1 MAKNIF
7 TPELLEQHFTKNEWK
22 KGTRIYQADGIK
34 TCALDGEIIRGVVF
48 SERSNQSTYLTRLVL
63 NIKHDG
69 IASYCDCYV
78 GRDCKHGAA
87 LAQCFIH
94 EHFDRNSIATPERV
108 IDRWLS
114 HFQAQPSR
122 YQPNPQQKSLLYFL
136 KPNGFNEDDY
146 YTLAIKSTRAKKS
159 GGWSSSLGSE
169 YSTSSLIN
177 SAYATNEDV
186 AVITEVMRTNQF
198 GDDIKYFDLFAQIIK
213 TNRCF
218 WDAKFNLDQA
228 ITLSEP
234 IEAEWQWLALDNN
247 LHTLKLV
254 FNEPSSSI
262 QIIKAQPLCFYDEE
276 KNCFGQINTN
286 TRCDFEADLLNSPIF
301 EEDRLPWVMNKLS
314 MSLGDAVQRLPKPK
328 TQFSQDLT
336 KPEVHLYFSTPLEK
350 NPQTGNVRVNFSYQ
364 GNLVNPHN
372 ESVTIT
378 PKRLTDSENDSEG
391 ENDSSSEISS
401 EASIEASNEGK
412 IYRDLAFEQAV
423 IDKLTRL
430 KFSLVPIPKRYA
442 FINAEYL
449 NKDASL
455 ADKTP
460 KFSMMLQ
467 GRYAWHQFLDQEIPL
482 LKDLG
487 WHISFADA
495 FYFKSLATDSIF
507 DAEVIETDDH
517 DFFSLGLN
525 LTIDGKKMPAFPIL
539 LGAIE
544 QLPRSALLDRDKVDR
559 DKIDGEKVAHE
570 NVDQDGLVI
579 EKEPLI
585 SPDTPI
591 YVDLDNGEFVALRYQ
606 SVQPILK
613 QFIELFMPN
622 ALNKD
627 GTMELS
633 RFQGHQTLSMLDDQ
647 GMITA
652 GASRLRE
659 LADKLKNFQKITA
672 VTLPTGLNAT
682 LRTYQHQGLN
692 WLQFLREYQLNGILA
707 DDMGLGKTI
716 QTLAHLL
723 IEKQQGRLTKPVL
736 IVAPTSVIFN
746 WANEIEK
753 FTPELS
759 YQVLHGTKRY
769 QHFGCLQRL
778 EGSEGVKKP
787 VDLIITSY
795 ALLTKD
801 LDLYCQHKFYYL
813 ILDEAHYI
821 KNPKTKLY
829 QAFQSLRAQH
839 KLCLT
844 GTPMENHLGEFW
856 AQFNFLLP
864 GFLGGQR
871 QFTKIFRNP
880 IEKHG
885 DQERKQLLN
894 QRIKP
899 FILRRTKD
907 KIATELPPK
916 TIIIQTLRIEG
927 KQAELY
933 ESVRLAMDSRLKDII
948 AEKGLKRSQIEV
960 LDALLKLR
968 QVCNHPKLLSLE
980 GAKKVNKS
988 AKLDYLMETLPEQI
1002 DEGRR
1007 ILIFSQFTS
1016 MLALIEEELVAADIG
1031 FVKLTGATTK
1041 RQEVVDKFQRGDVPV
1056 FLISL
1061 RAGGV
1066 GLNLTAADTVI
1077 HFDPWWNPAVE
1088 NQATDRAYRIGQD
1101 KPVFVYKYIIENSI
1115 EEKIL
1120 KIQQNKAELAKA
1132 LLSEEVSDKKLSLTD
1147 DILGALLAPLD

>member
-1 MAKNIF
+1 MTKNTF
-7 TPELLEQHFTKNEWK
+7 TPELLEKHFSKNEWK
-22 KGTRIYQADGIK
+22 KGTRIFQDKGVN
-34 TCALDGEIIRGVVF
+34 TCALDGGIIRGVVL
-48 SERSNQSTYLTRLVL
+48 SERSRQSSYLTRLVL

-69 IASYCDCYV
+69 MASYCDCYV
-78 GRDCKHGAA
+78 GRNCKHAAA
-87 LAQCFIH
+87 LAQHFIN
-94 EHFDRNSIATPERV
+94 EHFDHNSIASSEKTV
-108 IDRWLS
+108 DKWLS
-114 HFQAQPSR
+114 RFQAQPSR
-122 YQPNPQQKSLLYFL
+122 YQPNIQQKSLLYFL
-136 KPNGFNEDDY
+136 KPNSYVDGDY
-146 YTLAIKSTRAKKS
+146 FTLTIKSTKPKKS
-159 GGWSSSLGSE
+159 GGWSSTLGSE
-169 YSTSSLIN
+169 HSPSSLIN
-177 SAYATNEDV
+177 SAYATSDDV
-186 AVITEVMRTNQF
+186 LIITELMRTNQY
-198 GDDIKYFDLFAQIIK
+198 GDNIKYFDLFERIIK
-213 TNRCF
+213 SNRCF
-218 WDAKFNLDQA
+218 WHNNYNLNDA
-228 ITLSEP
+228 ITLGEP
-234 IEAEWQWLALDNN
+234 IEAQWQWIALGNH
-247 LHTLKLV
+247 LHKLQLILP
-254 FNEPSSSI
+254 EPSSSI
-262 QIIKAQPLCFYDEE
+262 HIIKAQPLCYYDEE
-276 KNCFGQINTN
+276 QNSFGKLNTN
-286 TRCDFEADLLNSPIF
+286 TQCDFEADLLNSPIF
-301 EEDRLPWVMNKLS
+301 EEDKLPWIMNKLS
-314 MSLGDAVQRLPKPK
+314 MSLGDAVKRLPKPK
-328 TQFSQDLT
+328 TEFSQTLST
-336 KPEVHLYFSTPLEK
+336 PEVHLHFSTSLEK
-350 NPQTGNVRVNFSYQ
+350 DPQSGYVKVNFSYQ

-372 ESVTIT
+372 DSVTIT
-378 PKRLTDSENDSEG
+378 PKTLDDDGNT
-391 ENDSSSEISS
+391 I
-401 EASIEASNEGK
+401 K
-412 IYRDLAFEQAV
+412 IYRDLAFEQTV
-423 IDKLTRL
+423 IDKLMTL
-430 KFSLVPIPKRYA
+430 KFSPQPKAKRYT
-442 FINAEYL
+442 FTNEDYL
-449 NKDASL
+449 NKNKD
-455 ADKTP
+455 P
-460 KFSMMLQ
+460 KYSMLLQ
-467 GRYAWHQFLDQEIPL
+467 GRYLWHHFLDQELPL
-482 LKDLG
+482 LNDLG
-487 WHISFADA
+487 WHISFADN
-495 FYFKSLATDSIF
+495 FYYKALATNSVF
-507 DAEVIETDDH
+507 DAEIIETDDH

-544 QLPRSALLDRDKVDR
+544 QLPKAVLLDR
-559 DKIDGEKVAHE
+559 
-570 NVDQDGLVI
+570 
-579 EKEPLI
+579 EKETQIPADL
-585 SPDTPI
+585 PI
-591 YVDLDNGEFVALRYQ
+591 YVDLDKGNFVALRYQ

-622 ALNKD
+622 ALTKD

-647 GMITA
+647 GMVAT
-652 GASRLRE
+652 GTSKLRT
-659 LADKLKNFQKITA
+659 LANKLKNFQQ
-672 VTLPTGLNAT
+672 VTTVAIPEGLKAT

-723 IEKQQGRLTKPVL
+723 IEKQQGRLNKPVL

-753 FTPELS
+753 FTPQLS
-759 YQVLHGTKRY
+759 YQVLHGSKRKE
-769 QHFGCLQRL
+769 HFDCL
-778 EGSEGVKKP
+778 EGANGIERQ
-787 VDLIITSY
+787 VDIIITSY
-795 ALLTKD
+795 ALIAKD
-801 LDLYCQHKFYYL
+801 LPHYCEQQFYYL

-821 KNPKTKLY
+821 KNTKTKLY
-829 QAFQSLRAQH
+829 QAFMALKAQH

-871 QFTKIFRNP
+871 QFSKLFRTP

-916 TIIIQTLRIEG
+916 TEIIQTLRIEG
-927 KQAELY
+927 QQAELY

-948 AEKGLKRSQIEV
+948 ADKGLKRSQIEV

-968 QVCNHPKLLSLE
+968 QVCNHPKLLSLD
-980 GAKKVNKS
+980 GAKKVNQS

-1002 DEGRR
+1002 DEGRK

-1016 MLALIEEELVAADIG
+1016 MLSLIEEALIADNIG
-1031 FVKLTGATTK
+1031 YVKLTGSTTN
-1041 RQEVVDKFQRGDVPV
+1041 RQEVVDKFQQGEVPV

-1115 EEKIL
+1115 EEKIQ

-1132 LLSEEVSDKKLSLTD
+1132 LLSEEVSDNKLSLTD
-1147 DILGALLAPLD
+1147 DILDSLLAPLS

>member
-1 MAKNIF
+1 MANNTF
-7 TPELLEQHFTKNEWK
+7 TPQLLEKHFTTNEWK
-22 KGTRIYQADGIK
+22 KGVRIFNAKGIK
-34 TCALDGEIIRGVVF
+34 TCALDGDTIRGVVF
-48 SERSNQSTYLTRLVL
+48 SERSRQTSYLTRLVSDSKNN
-63 NIKHDG
+63 NIS
-69 IASYCDCYV
+69 SYCDCYI

-87 LAQCFIH
+87 LAKYYIEQ
-94 EHFDRNSIATPERV
+94 HFDYKSIATSEKI
-108 IDRWLS
+108 IDKWLS
-114 HFQAQPSR
+114 NFQAQPSR
-122 YQPNPQQKSLLYFL
+122 YPTNSQQKSLLYFL
-136 KPNGFNEDDY
+136 KPNSYNEDDF
-146 YTLAIKSTRAKKS
+146 YTLLIKSTRPKKS
-159 GGWSSSLGSE
+159 GGWSSTLGGE
-169 YSTSSLIN
+169 YSTNALIN
-177 SAYATNEDV
+177 SAYANNDDV
-186 AVITEVMRTNQF
+186 AVITELIRTNQF
-198 GDDIKYFDLFAQIIK
+198 GDTVKYFDLFERIIN

-218 WDAKFNLDQA
+218 WHSDYNLD
-228 ITLSEP
+228 EP
-234 IEAEWQWLALDNN
+234 LQLGEPLAAQWQWIALDNQ

-254 FNEPSSSI
+254 FDKPSSSI
-262 QIIKAQPLCFYDEE
+262 QIIKAQPLCYYDSD
-276 KNCFGQINTN
+276 NNTFGKINTN
-286 TRCDFEADLLNSPIF
+286 TQCEFEADLLNSPIF
-301 EEDRLPWVMNKLS
+301 EEDKLPWVLNKLS
-314 MSLGDAVQRLPKPK
+314 MSLGEAVQRLPKPK
-328 TQFSQDLT
+328 TKFSQELS
-336 KPEVHLYFSTPLEK
+336 KPDVYLHFSTPSK
-350 NPQTGNVRVNFSYQ
+350 SSPKTGYVHVNFSYQ
-364 GNLVNPHN
+364 GTLVNPHN
-372 ESVTIT
+372 ENATIT
-378 PKRLTDSENDSEG
+378 ISTPANTSGKNSVIEHEADIATNNDDHEV
-391 ENDSSSEISS
+391 EELQEI
-401 EASIEASNEGK
+401 K
-412 IYRDLAFEQAV
+412 LYRDLAFEQSV
-423 IDKLTRL
+423 IDKLSAL
-430 KFSLVPIPKRYA
+430 NFIAQPKA
-442 FINAEYL
+442 KQFTFTNQDYL
-449 NKDASL
+449 NKNRV
-455 ADKTP
+455 P
-460 KFSMMLQ
+460 KFSMLMEAP
-467 GRYAWHQFLDQEIPL
+467 YYWHPFLHKELPL
-482 LKDLG
+482 LQALN
-487 WHISFADA
+487 WHITFADN
-495 FYFKSLATDSIF
+495 FYYKALSTDSVF
-507 DAEVIETDDH
+507 DAQVIETDDH

-539 LGAIE
+539 LSAIE
-544 QLPRSALLDRDKVDR
+544 QLPRSVLIDR
-559 DKIDGEKVAHE
+559 
-570 NVDQDGLVI
+570 
-579 EKEPLI
+579 EKEKLI
-585 SPDTPI
+585 SPDAPI

-622 ALNKD
+622 PLNDD

-647 GMITA
+647 GLIATGTA
-652 GASRLRE
+652 KLRA
-659 LADKLKNFQKITA
+659 LADKLKDFQQVTTVA
-672 VTLPTGLNAT
+672 VPDGLNAT
-682 LRTYQHQGLN
+682 LRSYQQQGLN

-716 QTLAHLL
+716 QALAHLL
-723 IEKQQGRLTKPVL
+723 IEKQAGRLTKPVL

-759 YQVLHGTKRY
+759 YQVLHGTKRH
-769 QHFGCLQRL
+769 QNFGCL
-778 EGSEGVKKP
+778 ESIDNSEQSDNAESTP
-787 VDLIITSY
+787 AVDIIITSY
-795 ALLTKD
+795 ALITKD
-801 LDLYCQHKFYYL
+801 LELYQEQKFYYL

-821 KNPKTKLY
+821 KNTKTKLY
-829 QAFQSLRAQH
+829 QAFMLLKAQH

-871 QFTKIFRNP
+871 QFTKLFRNP

-885 DQERKQLLN
+885 ELERKQLLN

-916 TIIIQTLRIEG
+916 TEIIQTLRIEG
-927 KQAELY
+927 QQAELY
-933 ESVRLAMDSRLKDII
+933 ESVRLAMDGRLKDII
-948 AEKGLKRSQIEV
+948 ADKGLKRSQIEV

-980 GAKKVNKS
+980 GAKKVNQS

-1002 DEGRR
+1002 EEGRK

-1016 MLALIEEELVAADIG
+1016 MLALIEDELVNAGIN

-1041 RQEVVDKFQRGDVPV
+1041 RQEVVDQFQNGDVPV

-1115 EEKIL
+1115 EEKIQ

-1132 LLSEEVSDKKLSLTD
+1132 LLSEEVSDNKLSLTD
-1147 DILGALLAPLD
+1147 DILESLLAPLG

>member
-1 MAKNIF
+1 
-7 TPELLEQHFTKNEWK
+7 TEL
-22 KGTRIYQADGIK
+22 I
-34 TCALDGEIIRGVVF
+34 
-48 SERSNQSTYLTRLVL
+48 
-63 NIKHDG
+63 
-69 IASYCDCYV
+69 
-78 GRDCKHGAA
+78 
-87 LAQCFIH
+87 
-94 EHFDRNSIATPERV
+94 
-108 IDRWLS
+108 
-114 HFQAQPSR
+114 
-122 YQPNPQQKSLLYFL
+122 
-136 KPNGFNEDDY
+136 
-146 YTLAIKSTRAKKS
+146 
-159 GGWSSSLGSE
+159 
-169 YSTSSLIN
+169 
-177 SAYATNEDV
+177 
-186 AVITEVMRTNQF
+186 RTNQY
-198 GDDIKYFDLFAQIIK
+198 GDNIKYFDLFERIIK

-218 WDAKFNLDQA
+218 WQTSYDLNEA
-228 ITLSEP
+228 ITLGDP
-234 IEAEWQWLALDNN
+234 IEAQWQWLALDNK

-254 FNEPSSSI
+254 FMEPSTNI
-262 QIIKAQPLCFYDEE
+262 LIIKAQPLCYYDE
-276 KNCFGQINTN
+276 KNNCFGKINTN
-286 TRCDFEADLLNSPIF
+286 TQCNFEADLLNSPIF
-301 EEDRLPWVMNKLS
+301 EEDKLPWVMNKLS

-328 TQFSQDLT
+328 TEYSQELT
-336 KPEVHLYFSTPLEK
+336 KPEVHLHFSTPREAD
-350 NPQTGNVRVNFSYQ
+350 PQSGFVKVNFSYQ

-372 ESVTIT
+372 ESVTVT
-378 PKRLTDSENDSEG
+378 PKNLSENDN
-391 ENDSSSEISS
+391 ENETDK
-401 EASIEASNEGK
+401 K
-412 IYRDLAFEQAV
+412 IKLYRDLTFEQAV
-423 IDKLTRL
+423 IDKLTTL
-430 KFSLVPIPKRYA
+430 KFTVQPKAKRYT
-442 FINAEYL
+442 FTNEDYL
-449 NKDASL
+449 NK
-455 ADKTP
+455 DKTP
-460 KFSMMLQ
+460 KFSMLMQ
-467 GRYAWHQFLDQEIPL
+467 GRYLWHHFLHQEVQPL
-482 LKDLG
+482 KNLG
-487 WHISFADA
+487 WHITFTDD
-495 FYFKSLATDSIF
+495 FYYKALATDSVF
-507 DAEVIETDDH
+507 DAEVIQTDDH

-544 QLPRSALLDRDKVDR
+544 QLPKSALLDR
-559 DKIDGEKVAHE
+559 
-570 NVDQDGLVI
+570 
-579 EKEPLI
+579 EKEKLI
-585 SPDTPI
+585 APDSPI
-591 YVDLDNGEFVALRYQ
+591 YVDLENGDFVALRYQ

-622 ALNKD
+622 ALNKN

-647 GMITA
+647 GMIAT
-652 GASRLRE
+652 GTSKLRS
-659 LADKLKNFQKITA
+659 LADKLRDFQQ
-672 VTLPTGLNAT
+672 VTTVPVPEGLNAT

-753 FTPELS
+753 FTPQLS
-759 YQVLHGTKRY
+759 YRVLHGSKRQ
-769 QHFGCLQRL
+769 QHFDCF
-778 EGSEGVKKP
+778 EGHENQ
-787 VDLIITSY
+787 VDIIITSY
-795 ALLTKD
+795 ALITKD
-801 LDLYCQHKFYYL
+801 LALYSQQKFYYL
-813 ILDEAHYI
+813 VLDEAHYI
-821 KNPKTKLY
+821 KNTKTKLY
-829 QAFQSLRAQH
+829 QAFLTLKAQH

-871 QFTKIFRNP
+871 QFTKLFRTP

-885 DQERKQLLN
+885 EQERKQLLN

-916 TIIIQTLRIEG
+916 TEIIQKLRIEG
-927 KQAELY
+927 QQAELY

-948 AEKGLKRSQIEV
+948 ADKGLKRSQIEV

-980 GAKKVNKS
+980 GAKKVNQS

-1002 DEGRR
+1002 AEGRK

-1016 MLALIEEELVAADIG
+1016 MLALIEDELVAEGID
-1031 FVKLTGATTK
+1031 FVKLTGSTTN
-1041 RQEVVDKFQRGDVPV
+1041 RQAVVDKFQEGEVPV

-1115 EEKIL
+1115 EEKIQ

-1132 LLSEEVSDKKLSLTD
+1132 LLSEEVSDNKLSLTD
-1147 DILGALLAPLD
+1147 DILGSLLAPLS

>member
-1 MAKNIF
+1 MAKNTF
-7 TPELLEQHFTKNEWK
+7 TPELLERHFTKNEWK
-22 KGTRIYQADGIK
+22 KGARIYQADGIK

-48 SERSNQSTYLTRLVL
+48 SERSKQSSYLTRIVL
-63 NIKHDG
+63 NIKNDG

-108 IDRWLS
+108 IDKWLS

-136 KPNGFNEDDY
+136 KPNSFNEDDY
-146 YTLAIKSTRAKKS
+146 FTLAIKSTRAKKS

-169 YSTSSLIN
+169 YAVNTLIN

-186 AVITEVMRTNQF
+186 AIITELMRTNQF

-218 WDAKFNLDQA
+218 WHTHFSLDQA
-228 ITLSEP
+228 ITLSKP
-234 IEAEWQWLALDNN
+234 IEAQWQWIALDNN
-247 LHTLKLV
+247 LHTLQLV

-276 KNCFGQINTN
+276 KNCFGKINTN

-301 EEDRLPWVMNKLS
+301 EEDKLPWILNKLS

-350 NPQTGNVRVNFSYQ
+350 KPQTGNVRVNFSYQ

-372 ESVTIT
+372 ESVTVI
-378 PKRLTDSENDSEG
+378 PASLTNSEDKNEHTSER
-391 ENDSSSEISS
+391 SSEV
-401 EASIEASNEGK
+401 K

-430 KFSLVPIPKRYA
+430 KFSPVPIPKRYD

-449 NKDASL
+449 NKDAL
-455 ADKTP
+455 LTDKTP
-460 KFSMMLQ
+460 KFSMLLQ

-487 WHISFADA
+487 WHISFAEA
-495 FYFKSLATDSIF
+495 FYYKSLTTDSIF

-544 QLPRSALLDRDKVDR
+544 QLPRSVLLERGKVDLETVNR
-559 DKIDGEKVAHE
+559 DEVDHE
-570 NVDQDGLVI
+570 DINHEEGVN

-585 SPDTPI
+585 APDTPI

-633 RFQGHQTLSMLDDQ
+633 RYQGHQTLSMLDDQ
-647 GMITA
+647 GVIAT
-652 GASRLRE
+652 GTSKLRA
-659 LADKLKNFQKITA
+659 LADKLRDFQQ
-672 VTLPTGLNAT
+672 VTTVALPTGLNAT
-682 LRTYQHQGLN
+682 LRAYQHQGLN

-753 FTPELS
+753 FTPQLS
-759 YQVLHGTKRY
+759 YQVLHGSKRH
-769 QHFGCLQRL
+769 QHFGCLER
-778 EGSEGVKKP
+778 EEKVDDNISGDNS

-795 ALLTKD
+795 ALITKD
-801 LDLYCQHKFYYL
+801 LDLYSQQKFYYL

-829 QAFQSLRAQH
+829 QAFLSLKAQH

-871 QFTKIFRNP
+871 QFAKLFRTP

-885 DQERKQLLN
+885 EQERKHLLN

-927 KQAELY
+927 QQAELY
-933 ESVRLAMDSRLKDII
+933 ESVRLAMDSRLKGII
-948 AEKGLKRSQIEV
+948 ADKGLKRSQIEV

-968 QVCNHPKLLSLE
+968 QVCNHPKLLSLK

-988 AKLDYLMETLPEQI
+988 AKIDYLMETLPEQI

-1066 GLNLTAADTVI
+1066 GLNLTTADTVI

-1088 NQATDRAYRIGQD
+1088 NQATDRAYRIGQN

-1147 DILGALLAPLD
+1147 DILGSLLAPLS

>member
-1 MAKNIF
+1 MAKNTF
-7 TPELLEQHFTKNEWK
+7 TPDLLEQHFTKNEWQ
-22 KGTRIYQADGIK
+22 KGTRIFNDNGIK
-34 TCALDGEIIRGVVF
+34 TCALDGETIRGVVF
-48 SERSNQSTYLTRLVL
+48 SERTNQSSYLTRLVFDS
-63 NIKHDG
+63 NQGD

-87 LAQCFIH
+87 LAQYFIH
-94 EHFDRNSIATPERV
+94 EEFDQNSIATSEKV
-108 IDRWLS
+108 IDKWLS
-114 HFQAQPSR
+114 RFQAQPSR
-122 YQPNPQQKSLLYFL
+122 YQPNSQNKSLLYFL
-136 KPNGFNEDDY
+136 KPNSYNEDDY
-146 YTLAIKSTRAKKS
+146 LTLGIKSARPKMS
-159 GGWSSSLGSE
+159 GGWSHSLGSE
-169 YSTSSLIN
+169 YSASTLIN
-177 SAYATNEDV
+177 SAYANNDDV
-186 AVITEVMRTNQF
+186 AVLTELMRTNQY
-198 GDDIKYFDLFAQIIK
+198 GETIKYFDLFERIIK

-218 WDAKFNLDQA
+218 WHATDDLSEAV
-228 ITLSEP
+228 TLSEP
-234 IEAEWQWLALDNN
+234 IEAQWQWLALDNH
-247 LHTLKLV
+247 LHTLQLILS
-254 FNEPSSSI
+254 EPSENI
-262 QIIKAQPLCFYDEE
+262 HIIKAQPLCFYDES
-276 KNCFGQINTN
+276 KNCFGKINTN
-286 TRCDFEADLLNSPIF
+286 TQCDFEAGLLNSPIF
-301 EEDRLPWVMNKLS
+301 EEDKLPWVMSKLS
-314 MSLGDAVQRLPKPK
+314 MSLGEAVQRLPKPK
-328 TQFSQDLT
+328 TQYSQELS
-336 KPEVHLYFSTPLEK
+336 KPEVYLHFSTPTES
-350 NPQTGNVRVNFSYQ
+350 NPQTGFVRVNFSYQ
-364 GNLVNPHN
+364 GCLVNPHY

-378 PKRLTDSENDSEG
+378 PSELTDSENDS
-391 ENDSSSEISS
+391 
-401 EASIEASNEGK
+401 K
-412 IYRDLAFEQAV
+412 IYRDLAFEQTV
-423 IDKLTRL
+423 IDKLTTL
-430 KFSLVPIPKRYA
+430 KFSAQPKPKRYT
-442 FINAEYL
+442 FTNEDYL
-449 NKDASL
+449 TK
-455 ADKTP
+455 DKTP
-460 KFSMMLQ
+460 KFSMLMQ
-467 GRYAWHQFLDQEIPL
+467 NRYVWHHFLHQEVQL

-487 WHISFADA
+487 WNISFSDD
-495 FYFKSLATDSIF
+495 FYYKPLSTDSVF

-539 LGAIE
+539 LSAIE
-544 QLPRSALLDRDKVDR
+544 QLPRSALLDR
-559 DKIDGEKVAHE
+559 
-570 NVDQDGLVI
+570 
-579 EKEPLI
+579 EKEQLI
-585 SPDTPI
+585 SPDSPI
-591 YVDLDNGEFVALRYQ
+591 YVDLDKGDFIALRYQ

-633 RFQGHQTLSMLDDQ
+633 RFQSHQTLSMLDDQ
-647 GMITA
+647 GVIA
-652 GASRLRE
+652 KGASKLRA
-659 LADKLKNFQKITA
+659 LADKLKDFQK
-672 VTLPTGLNAT
+672 VTTVPVPTGLNAT
-682 LRTYQHQGLN
+682 LRAYQHQGLN

-723 IEKQQGRLTKPVL
+723 IEKQQGRLTQPVL

-753 FTPELS
+753 FTPQLS
-759 YQVLHGTKRY
+759 YQVLHGSKRH
-769 QHFGCLQRL
+769 QHFGCLERIEGDDPL
-778 EGSEGVKKP
+778 ESQ
-787 VDLIITSY
+787 VDIIITSY
-795 ALLTKD
+795 ALITKD
-801 LDLYCQHKFYYL
+801 LDLYAEKKFYYL
-813 ILDEAHYI
+813 VLDEAHYI
-821 KNPKTKLY
+821 KNTKTKLY
-829 QAFQSLRAQH
+829 QAFLTLKAQH

-871 QFTKIFRNP
+871 QFTKLFRTP

-885 DQERKQLLN
+885 ELERKQLLN

-916 TIIIQTLRIEG
+916 TEIVQTLRIEG

-948 AEKGLKRSQIEV
+948 ADKGLKRSQIEV

-980 GAKKVNKS
+980 GAKKVNQS

-1002 DEGRR
+1002 DEGRK

-1016 MLALIEEELVAADIG
+1016 MLALIEEELIEANISY
-1031 FVKLTGATTK
+1031 VKLTGSTTN
-1041 RQEVVDKFQRGDVPV
+1041 RQEVVDKFQAGEVPV

-1088 NQATDRAYRIGQD
+1088 NQATDRAHRIGQD
-1101 KPVFVYKYIIENSI
+1101 KPVFVYKLIIENSI
-1115 EEKIL
+1115 EEKIQ

-1132 LLSEEVSDKKLSLTD
+1132 LLSEEVSDSKLSLTD
-1147 DILGALLAPLD
+1147 DILGSLLSPLS

>member
-1 MAKNIF
+1 MARNTF

-22 KGTRIYQADGIK
+22 KGTRIFNAEGIK
-34 TCALDGEIIRGVVF
+34 TCALDGEVIRGVVF
-48 SERSNQSTYLTRLVL
+48 SERPGQSSYLTRLVFEG
-63 NIKHDG
+63 KQGDV
-69 IASYCDCYV
+69 ASYCDCYV

-87 LAQCFIH
+87 LAQCYIH
-94 EHFDRNSIATPERV
+94 DHFDRNSIATSETL
-108 IDRWLS
+108 IDKWLNR
-114 HFQAQPSR
+114 FQAQPSR
-122 YQPNPQQKSLLYFL
+122 YQPNTQQKSLLYFL
-136 KPNGFNEDDY
+136 KPNPYNEDDY
-146 YTLAIKSTRAKKS
+146 FTLGIKSARPKNS
-159 GGWSSSLGSE
+159 GGWNSSVGSE
-169 YSTSSLIN
+169 YSAGSLIN
-177 SAYATNEDV
+177 SAYANDEDV
-186 AVITEVMRTNQF
+186 AVLTELMRTNQF
-198 GDDIKYFDLFAQIIK
+198 GDTVKYFDLFERIIK

-218 WDAKFNLDQA
+218 WHTSYDLNDPV
-228 ITLSEP
+228 TLSEP
-234 IEAEWQWLALDNN
+234 LEAEWQWLALGNS
-247 LHTLKLV
+247 LHTLQLV
-254 FNEPSSSI
+254 LMQPSTSI
-262 QIIKAQPLCFYDEE
+262 RIIKAQPLCFYDEQQ
-276 KNCFGQINTN
+276 NCFGKINTN
-286 TRCDFEADLLNSPIF
+286 TQCDFEAGLLNSPIF
-301 EEDRLPWVMNKLS
+301 EEDQLPWIMSKLS

-328 TQFSQDLT
+328 TKFSQELT
-336 KPEVHLYFSTPLEK
+336 QPEVYLHFTTPGESNRK
-350 NPQTGNVRVNFSYQ
+350 TGYVQVNFSYQ

-372 ESVTIT
+372 ESVTVT
-378 PKRLTDSENDSEG
+378 PANLSTCDTEG
-391 ENDSSSEISS
+391 EGEDTRQL
-401 EASIEASNEGK
+401 K
-412 IYRDLAFEQAV
+412 LYRDLAFEQTV
-423 IDKLTRL
+423 IDKLTTL
-430 KFSLVPIPKRYA
+430 KFTAQPKPKRYT
-442 FINAEYL
+442 FTNEDQL
-449 NKDASL
+449 NR
-455 ADKTP
+455 DKTP
-460 KFSMMLQ
+460 EFSMLMQ
-467 GRYAWHQFLDQEIPL
+467 GSFYWQRFLHQELSS

-487 WHISFADA
+487 WNISFADN
-495 FYFKSLATDSIF
+495 FYYKALSTDSVF

-525 LTIDGKKMPAFPIL
+525 LTIDGRKMPAFPIL
-539 LGAIE
+539 LSAIE
-544 QLPRSALLDRDKVDR
+544 QLPRSALLDR
-559 DKIDGEKVAHE
+559 
-570 NVDQDGLVI
+570 
-579 EKEPLI
+579 EKEQLI
-585 SPDTPI
+585 APDSPI
-591 YVDLDNGEFVALRYQ
+591 YVDLDKGNFVALRYQ

-627 GTMELS
+627 GTIELS
-633 RFQGHQTLSMLDDQ
+633 RFQSHQTLSMLDDQ
-647 GMITA
+647 GMIAKGT
-652 GASRLRE
+652 SRLRE
-659 LADKLKNFQKITA
+659 LADKLKDFQH
-672 VTLPTGLNAT
+672 VTSIPVPTGLNAT

-753 FTPELS
+753 FTPQLS
-759 YQVLHGTKRY
+759 YQVLHGSKRKE
-769 QHFGCLQRL
+769 HFGCLEDPENQ
-778 EGSEGVKKP
+778 
-787 VDLIITSY
+787 VDIIITSY
-795 ALLTKD
+795 ALMTKD
-801 LDLYCQHKFYYL
+801 LEHYSEQKFYYL
-813 ILDEAHYI
+813 VLDEAHYI
-821 KNPKTKLY
+821 KNSKTKLY
-829 QAFQSLRAQH
+829 QAFLTLKAQH

-871 QFTKIFRNP
+871 QFTKLFRTP

-885 DQERKQLLN
+885 ELERKQLLN

-916 TIIIQTLRIEG
+916 TEIIQTLRIEG

-948 AEKGLKRSQIEV
+948 ADKGLKRSQIEV

-980 GAKKVNKS
+980 GAKKVNQS

-1002 DEGRR
+1002 DEGRK

-1016 MLALIEEELVAADIG
+1016 MLALIEEQLIEAGIG
-1031 FVKLTGATTK
+1031 YVKLTGSTTK
-1041 RQEVVDKFQRGDVPV
+1041 RQEVVDKFQRGEVPV

-1101 KPVFVYKYIIENSI
+1101 KPVFVYKLIIENSI
-1115 EEKIL
+1115 EEKIQ

-1132 LLSEEVSDKKLSLTD
+1132 LLSEEVSDNKLSLTD
-1147 DILGALLAPLD
+1147 DILESLLTPLS

>member
-1 MAKNIF
+1 MANNIF
-7 TPELLEQHFTKNEWK
+7 TPALLERHFTKKEWH
-22 KGTRIYQADGIK
+22 KGARVYQSDGVK

-48 SERSNQSTYLTRLVL
+48 SERSNQSTYATRLVL
-63 NIKHDG
+63 NIKQDG
-69 IASYCDCYV
+69 LACYCDCFV

-87 LAQCFIH
+87 LAHCFIR
-94 EHFDRNSIATPERV
+94 EHFDQNSIATSDRIV
-108 IDRWLS
+108 DRWLS
-114 HFQAQPSR
+114 NFQAQPSR

-136 KPNGFNEDDY
+136 NPNTYSEDDY
-146 YTLAIKSTRAKKS
+146 YNLMIKSTRAKKS
-159 GGWSSSLGSE
+159 GGWSSSLRTE
-169 YSTSSLIN
+169 HSTSSLIN

-186 AVITEVMRTNQF
+186 TVLTELMRTNQF
-198 GDDIKYFDLFAQIIK
+198 GDNIKYYDLFEQIVK

-218 WDAKFNLDQA
+218 WHANYNLDQA

-234 IEAEWQWLALDNN
+234 LEAQWQWIALDND
-247 LHTLKLV
+247 LHTLELV

-262 QIIKAQPLCFYDEE
+262 VIIKAQPLCFYDEE
-276 KNCFGQINTN
+276 KNCFGKINTN
-286 TRCDFEADLLNSPIF
+286 TQCDFEADLLNSPIF
-301 EEDRLPWVMNKLS
+301 EEDKLPWVMNKLS
-314 MSLGDAVQRLPKPK
+314 LSLGDAAESLPKPK
-328 TQFSQDLT
+328 TKFLQSLS

-350 NPQTGNVRVNFSYQ
+350 NPQSGHVKVNFSYQ

-372 ESVTIT
+372 ESIIIT
-378 PKRLTDSENDSEG
+378 PTISASDLDNDDGVDNESN
-391 ENDSSSEISS
+391 NDESS
-401 EASIEASNEGK
+401 EGK
-412 IYRDLAFEQAV
+412 IYRDLAFEQSV
-423 IDKLTRL
+423 IDKLTAL
-430 KFSLVPIPKRYA
+430 KFSAQPIPKRYA

-449 NKDASL
+449 NKGASES
-455 ADKTP
+455 DTP
-460 KFSMMLQ
+460 PKYSMMMQ
-467 GRYAWHQFLDQEIPL
+467 GRYAWHQFLDQEIPK
-482 LKDLG
+482 LKTLG
-487 WHISFADA
+487 WHITFADH
-495 FYFKSLATDSIF
+495 FYYKSLATDSVF
-507 DAEVIETDDH
+507 DAEVIDSDDH

-525 LTIDGKKMPAFPIL
+525 LTVDGLKMPAFPIL

-544 QLPRSALLDRDKVDR
+544 QLPRSALMDR
-559 DKIDGEKVAHE
+559 
-570 NVDQDGLVI
+570 
-579 EKEPLI
+579 EKEQLI
-585 SPDTPI
+585 SPDSPI
-591 YVDLDNGEFVALRYQ
+591 YVDLDKGEFIALRYQ
-606 SVQPILK
+606 SVKPILK

-627 GTMELS
+627 GTLELS

-647 GMITA
+647 GVMAT
-652 GASRLRE
+652 GTSRRRA
-659 LADKLKNFQKITA
+659 LADKLENFQEITTVA
-672 VTLPTGLNAT
+672 LPSGLNAT
-682 LRTYQHQGLN
+682 LRTYQQQGLN

-759 YQVLHGTKRY
+759 YQVLHGTKRH
-769 QHFGCLQRL
+769 QHFGCLDVTEDSAGKATPNQ
-778 EGSEGVKKP
+778 

-801 LDLYCQHKFYYL
+801 LESYAQVKFYYL

-829 QAFQSLRAQH
+829 QAFMELKAHH

-871 QFTKIFRNP
+871 QFTKLFRTP

-885 DQERKQLLN
+885 ELERKQLLN

-899 FILRRTKD
+899 FILRRTKE
-907 KIATELPPK
+907 KIATELPSK
-916 TIIIQTLRIEG
+916 TTIIQTLRIEG
-927 KQAELY
+927 AQAELY

-968 QVCNHPKLLSLE
+968 QVCNHPKLLSLN

-1002 DEGRR
+1002 DEGRK

-1016 MLALIEEELVAADIG
+1016 MLSLIEEELEGAGIN
-1031 FVKLTGATTK
+1031 FVKLTGSTTD
-1041 RQEVVDKFQRGDVPV
+1041 RQSVVAKFQNGEVPV

-1101 KPVFVYKYIIENSI
+1101 KPVFVYKFIIENSI

-1132 LLSEEVSDKKLSLTD
+1132 LLSEEASENKLSLTD
-1147 DILGALLAPLD
+1147 DILGSLLAPLS

>member
-1 MAKNIF
+1 MAKNTF

-22 KGTRIYQADGIK
+22 KGTRIFNANGIK

-48 SERSNQSTYLTRLVL
+48 SERSRQTSYLTRLVL
-63 NIKHDG
+63 DSKRDY

-94 EHFDRNSIATPERV
+94 EHFDRNSIATSEKV
-108 IDRWLS
+108 INKWLS

-122 YQPNPQQKSLLYFL
+122 YPPNSQQKSLLYFL
-136 KPNGFNEDDY
+136 KANSYNEDDFF
-146 YTLAIKSTRAKKS
+146 TLEIKSSRLKKS
-159 GGWSSSLGSE
+159 GGWSNSLGNE
-169 YSTSSLIN
+169 YSLSSLIN
-177 SAYATNEDV
+177 SAYATNDDV
-186 AVITEVMRTNQF
+186 AILTELMRTNQF
-198 GDDIKYFDLFAQIIK
+198 GDTIKYFDLYERIIN

-218 WDAKFNLDQA
+218 WHANLNLNEA
-228 ITLSEP
+228 ITLGDP
-234 IEAEWQWLALDNN
+234 LEAQWEWIALDNN
-247 LHTLKLV
+247 LHTLQLV
-254 FNEPSSSI
+254 LMQPSTSI
-262 QIIKAQPLCFYDEE
+262 RIIKAQPLCYYDEQH
-276 KNCFGQINTN
+276 NYFGKINTN
-286 TRCDFEADLLNSPIF
+286 TQCDFEADLLNSPIF
-301 EEDRLPWVMNKLS
+301 EEDKLPWVLNKLS
-314 MSLGDAVQRLPKPK
+314 MSLGEAVQRLPKPK
-328 TQFSQDLT
+328 TRYSQTLT
-336 KPEVHLYFSTPLEK
+336 KPEVHLHFSTPLES
-350 NPQTGNVRVNFSYQ
+350 NPQAGYVSVNFSYQ
-364 GNLVNPHN
+364 GRLVNPHN
-372 ESVTIT
+372 ESATVTASN
-378 PKRLTDSENDSEG
+378 LTDSDSDSE
-391 ENDSSSEISS
+391 
-401 EASIEASNEGK
+401 AK
-412 IYRDLAFEQAV
+412 IYRDLTFEQTV
-423 IDKLTRL
+423 IDTLNTL
-430 KFSLVPIPKRYA
+430 KFVTQPKPQRYT
-442 FINAEYL
+442 FTNEDYL
-449 NKDASL
+449 NRDKD
-455 ADKTP
+455 P
-460 KFSMMLQ
+460 KYSMVMQ
-467 GRYAWHQFLDQEIPL
+467 GRYSWHHFLHQELKL
-482 LKDLG
+482 LKERD
-487 WHISFADA
+487 WNISFSNN
-495 FYFKSLATDSIF
+495 FYFKALSTDSIF
-507 DAEVIETDDH
+507 DAEIIETDDH

-544 QLPRSALLDRDKVDR
+544 QLPKSALVNR
-559 DKIDGEKVAHE
+559 
-570 NVDQDGLVI
+570 
-579 EKEPLI
+579 EKEQLI

-591 YVDLDNGEFVALRYQ
+591 YVDLDNGGFVALRYQ

-622 ALNKD
+622 PLNKD
-627 GTMELS
+627 GTMKLS

-647 GMITA
+647 GLVAT
-652 GASRLRE
+652 GTNKLRL
-659 LADKLKNFQKITA
+659 LADKLKDFQQVTSVA
-672 VTLPTGLNAT
+672 VPMGLNAT

-723 IEKQQGRLTKPVL
+723 IEKQQGRLIKPVL

-753 FTPELS
+753 FTPQLS
-759 YQVLHGTKRY
+759 YQVLHGSKRHQY
-769 QHFGCLQRL
+769 FACLERL
-778 EGSEGVKKP
+778 EGGENQ

-795 ALLTKD
+795 ALITKD
-801 LDLYCQHKFYYL
+801 LAHYSEQKFYYL
-813 ILDEAHYI
+813 VLDEAHYI
-821 KNPKTKLY
+821 KNTKTKLY
-829 QAFQSLRAQH
+829 QAFLSLKAQH

-871 QFTKIFRNP
+871 QFTKLFRTP

-885 DQERKQLLN
+885 ELERKQLLN

-916 TIIIQTLRIEG
+916 TEIIQTLRIEG

-948 AEKGLKRSQIEV
+948 ADKGLKRSQIEV

-980 GAKKVNKS
+980 GAKKINQS
-988 AKLDYLMETLPEQI
+988 AKLEHLMETLPEQI
-1002 DEGRR
+1002 DEGRK

-1016 MLALIEEELVAADIG
+1016 MLALIEEELVRAGIDY
-1031 FVKLTGATTK
+1031 VKLTGSTTN
-1041 RQEVVDKFQRGDVPV
+1041 RQAVVDKFQRGEVPV

-1115 EEKIL
+1115 EEKIQ
-1120 KIQQNKAELAKA
+1120 KIQQNKAALAKA
-1132 LLSEEVSDKKLSLTD
+1132 LLSEEVSDSKLSLTD
-1147 DILGALLAPLD
+1147 DILSSLLAPLN

>member
-1 MAKNIF
+1 MAKNTF
-7 TPELLEQHFTKNEWK
+7 TPELLEQHFSKNEWK
-22 KGTRIYQADGIK
+22 KGTRIFQAKGIK
-34 TCALDGEIIRGVVF
+34 TCALDGETIRGVVF
-48 SERSNQSTYLTRLVL
+48 SERSREVGYLTRL
-63 NIKHDG
+63 IFDG
-69 IASYCDCYV
+69 KDGDIASYCDCYI

-87 LAQCFIH
+87 LAQCFIAD
-94 EHFDRNSIATPERV
+94 HFDRNSIATSEKV
-108 IDRWLS
+108 IDKWLS
-114 HFQAQPSR
+114 RFQAQPSR
-122 YQPNPQQKSLLYFL
+122 YQSNSQQKSLLYFL
-136 KPNGFNEDDY
+136 KPNSYNDEDY
-146 YTLAIKSTRAKKS
+146 FTLAIKSARPKNS
-159 GGWSSSLGSE
+159 GGWSHSLSSEHSG
-169 YSTSSLIN
+169 SSLIN

-186 AVITEVMRTNQF
+186 AVITELMRTNQY
-198 GDDIKYFDLFAQIIK
+198 GDNIKYFDLFERIIK
-213 TNRCF
+213 TKRCF
-218 WDAKFNLDQA
+218 WHSHYDLNAA
-228 ITLSEP
+228 ITLGEP
-234 IEAEWQWLALDNN
+234 LEAQWQWLALGNH
-247 LHTLKLV
+247 LHTLQLV
-254 FNEPSSSI
+254 FQQPSSSI
-262 QIIKAQPLCFYDEE
+262 LIIKAQPLCYYDEQQ
-276 KNCFGQINTN
+276 NCFGKINTN
-286 TRCDFEADLLNSPIF
+286 TQCNFEADLLNSPIF
-301 EEDRLPWVMNKLS
+301 EEDKLPWIMSKLS

-328 TQFSQDLT
+328 TEFSQELT
-336 KPEVHLYFSTPLEK
+336 KPEVYLHFSTPAEA
-350 NPQTGNVRVNFSYQ
+350 NPQSGNVRVNFSYQ
-364 GNLVNPHN
+364 GSLVNPHN
-372 ESVTIT
+372 DNVTVS
-378 PKRLTDSENDSEG
+378 PDN
-391 ENDSSSEISS
+391 IS
-401 EASIEASNEGK
+401 AGK
-412 IYRDLAFEQAV
+412 VKLYRDLAFEQSV
-423 IDKLTRL
+423 IDKLTQL
-430 KFSLVPIPKRYA
+430 KFSAQPKPKRYT
-442 FINAEYL
+442 FTNEDYL
-449 NKDASL
+449 NKD
-455 ADKTP
+455 KVP
-460 KFSMMLQ
+460 KFSMLMQ
-467 GRYAWHQFLDQEIPL
+467 GRFFWHHFLHQEL
-482 LKDLG
+482 QVLKELG
-487 WHISFADA
+487 WHISFADN
-495 FYFKSLATDSIF
+495 FYYKALSTDSVF

-544 QLPRSALLDRDKVDR
+544 QLPKSVLLDR
-559 DKIDGEKVAHE
+559 EKA
-570 NVDQDGLVI
+570 Q
-579 EKEPLI
+579 LI
-585 SPDTPI
+585 APDSPI
-591 YVDLDNGEFVALRYQ
+591 YVDLDNGDFVALRYQ

-647 GMITA
+647 GLIAT
-652 GASRLRE
+652 GTSKLRA
-659 LADKLKNFQKITA
+659 LADKLKDFQQ
-672 VTLPTGLNAT
+672 VTTVPVPIGLNAT

-723 IEKQQGRLTKPVL
+723 IEKQQGRLNKPVL

-746 WANEIEK
+746 WANEIDK
-753 FTPELS
+753 FTPQLS
-759 YQVLHGTKRY
+759 YQVLHGSKRQ
-769 QHFGCLQRL
+769 QHFDCLERAEGL
-778 EGSEGVKKP
+778 ENQ
-787 VDLIITSY
+787 VDIIITSY
-795 ALLTKD
+795 ALITKD
-801 LDLYCQHKFYYL
+801 LDLYREQQFYYL

-821 KNPKTKLY
+821 KNTKTKLY
-829 QAFQSLRAQH
+829 QAFLLLKAQH

-871 QFTKIFRNP
+871 QFTKLFRTP

-885 DQERKQLLN
+885 ELERKQLLN

-907 KIATELPPK
+907 KIATELPSK
-916 TIIIQTLRIEG
+916 TEIIQTLRIEG

-948 AEKGLKRSQIEV
+948 ADKGLKRSQIEV

-980 GAKKVNKS
+980 GAKKVNQS

-1002 DEGRR
+1002 AEGRK

-1016 MLALIEEELVAADIG
+1016 MLALIEAELVAEGID

-1041 RQEVVDKFQRGDVPV
+1041 RQAVVDKFQEGEVPV

-1120 KIQQNKAELAKA
+1120 KIQKNKAELAKA
-1132 LLSEEVSDKKLSLTD
+1132 LLSEEVSDNKLSLTD
-1147 DILGALLAPLD
+1147 DILSSLLAPLN

>member
-1 MAKNIF
+1 MAKNTF

-22 KGTRIYQADGIK
+22 KGTRIFNANGIK

-48 SERSNQSTYLTRLVL
+48 SERSRQTSYLTRLVF
-63 NIKHDG
+63 DG
-69 IASYCDCYV
+69 KQTDIASYCDCYV
-78 GRDCKHGAA
+78 GRDCKHGSA
-87 LAQCFIH
+87 LAQYYIN
-94 EHFDRNSIATPERV
+94 EHFDQNSIATSEKV
-108 IDRWLS
+108 INKWLS

-122 YQPNPQQKSLLYFL
+122 YPPNTQQKSLLYFL
-136 KPNGFNEDDY
+136 KPDSHNKDDFF
-146 YTLAIKSTRAKKS
+146 TLEIKSSRLKKS
-159 GGWSSSLGSE
+159 GGWSTSLGNE
-169 YSTSSLIN
+169 YSMSSLIN
-177 SAYATNEDV
+177 SAYANNDDV
-186 AVITEVMRTNQF
+186 AVITELMRTNQF
-198 GDDIKYFDLFAQIIK
+198 GDTIKYFDLFERIIK

-218 WDAKFNLDQA
+218 WLKKNDLNEA
-228 ITLSEP
+228 ITLGEP
-234 IEAEWQWLALDNN
+234 IEAQWQWIALDNN

-254 FNEPSSSI
+254 LMQPSTSI
-262 QIIKAQPLCFYDEE
+262 RIIKAQPLCYYDELN
-276 KNCFGQINTN
+276 NCFGKINTN
-286 TRCDFEADLLNSPIF
+286 TRCEFEADLLNSPIF
-301 EEDRLPWVMNKLS
+301 EEDKLPWVLNKLS

-328 TQFSQDLT
+328 TEFSQSLT
-336 KPEVHLYFSTPLEK
+336 KPEVFLHFSTPLES
-350 NPQTGNVRVNFSYQ
+350 NPQAGYVKVDFLYQ
-364 GNLVNPHN
+364 GTLVNPHN
-372 ESVTIT
+372 ERVTVT
-378 PKRLTDSENDSEG
+378 PSNLSDNDG
-391 ENDSSSEISS
+391 SS
-401 EASIEASNEGK
+401 K
-412 IYRDLAFEQAV
+412 IKLYRDLTFEQTV
-423 IDKLTRL
+423 IDKLTTL
-430 KFSLVPIPKRYA
+430 KFITQPKPKRYT
-442 FINAEYL
+442 FTNEDYL
-449 NKDASL
+449 NKDK
-455 ADKTP
+455 DP
-460 KFSMMLQ
+460 KYSMLMQ
-467 GRYAWHQFLDQEIPL
+467 GRYLWHHFLHQEVQL
-482 LKDLG
+482 LKNLG
-487 WHISFADA
+487 WNISFADS
-495 FYFKSLATDSIF
+495 FYFKPLTTDSVF
-507 DAEVIETDDH
+507 DAEVIESDDH

-544 QLPRSALLDRDKVDR
+544 QLPKSALLDR
-559 DKIDGEKVAHE
+559 E
-570 NVDQDGLVI
+570 NFDSENEQ
-579 EKEPLI
+579 LI
-585 SPDTPI
+585 SPDSPI
-591 YVDLDNGEFVALRYQ
+591 YVDLDNGDFVALRYQ

-647 GMITA
+647 GLIAT
-652 GASRLRE
+652 GTNKLRI
-659 LADKLKNFQKITA
+659 LANKLKDFQQVTTVA
-672 VTLPTGLNAT
+672 VPTGLNAT

-723 IEKQQGRLTKPVL
+723 IEKQQGRLNKPVL

-753 FTPELS
+753 FTPQLS
-759 YQVLHGTKRY
+759 YQVLHGSKRHQY
-769 QHFGCLQRL
+769 FGCLERL
-778 EGSEGVKKP
+778 EGGENQ
-787 VDLIITSY
+787 VDIIITSY
-795 ALLTKD
+795 ALITKD
-801 LDLYCQHKFYYL
+801 LAHYSEQKFYYL
-813 ILDEAHYI
+813 VLDEAHYI
-821 KNPKTKLY
+821 KNTKTKLY
-829 QAFQSLRAQH
+829 QAFLLLKAQH

-871 QFTKIFRNP
+871 QFTKLFRTP
-880 IEKHG
+880 IEKYG
-885 DQERKQLLN
+885 ELERKQLLN

-916 TIIIQTLRIEG
+916 TEIVQKLRIEG

-948 AEKGLKRSQIEV
+948 ADKGLKRSQIEV

-980 GAKKVNKS
+980 GAKKVEES

-1002 DEGRR
+1002 DEGRK

-1016 MLALIEEELVAADIG
+1016 MLALIENELVDAGIG
-1031 FVKLTGATTK
+1031 YVKLTGSTTN
-1041 RQEVVDKFQRGDVPV
+1041 RQEVVDKFQQGEVPV

-1115 EEKIL
+1115 EEKIQ

-1132 LLSEEVSDKKLSLTD
+1132 LLSEEVSDSKLSLTD
-1147 DILGALLAPLD
+1147 DILGSLLAPLS

>member
-1 MAKNIF
+1 MTKNTF

-22 KGTRIYQADGIK
+22 KGARIFNDKGVK
-34 TCALDGEIIRGVVF
+34 TCALYDKTIRGVVF
-48 SERSNQSTYLTRLVL
+48 SERSRQTVYLTRLVFDDKDD
-63 NIKHDG
+63 N

-87 LAQCFIH
+87 LAQSFIH
-94 EHFDRNSIATPERV
+94 DHFDQNSTASPERV
-108 IDRWLS
+108 IDKWLS
-114 HFQAQPSR
+114 NFQAQPSR
-122 YQPNPQQKSLLYFL
+122 YPPNSQQKSLLYFL
-136 KPNGFNEDDY
+136 KPNSYNEDDHF
-146 YTLAIKSTRAKKS
+146 TLGIKSSRAKKS
-159 GGWSSSLGSE
+159 GGWSSSLGNE
-169 YSTSSLIN
+169 YSVSSLIN
-177 SAYATNEDV
+177 SAYANNDDV
-186 AVITEVMRTNQF
+186 TVLTELMRTNQF
-198 GDDIKYFDLFAQIIK
+198 GDTIKYFDLFERIIK

-218 WDAKFNLDQA
+218 WHINYDLDEA
-228 ITLSEP
+228 ITLGEP
-234 IEAEWQWLALDNN
+234 LEAQWQWTALDNN
-247 LHTLKLV
+247 LHTLQLV
-254 FNEPSSSI
+254 LMQPSTSI
-262 QIIKAQPLCFYDEE
+262 RIIKAQPLCYYDEQQ
-276 KNCFGQINTN
+276 NCFGKINTN
-286 TRCDFEADLLNSPIF
+286 TQCNFEADLLNSPIF
-301 EEDRLPWVMNKLS
+301 EEDKLPWVLNKLS

-328 TQFSQDLT
+328 TKYSQALT
-336 KPEVHLYFSTPLEK
+336 KPDVYLHFSTPLEA
-350 NPQTGNVRVNFSYQ
+350 NPQTGFVKVNFSYQ

-372 ESVTIT
+372 ESVTVT
-378 PKRLTDSENDSEG
+378 PSNIPDSD
-391 ENDSSSEISS
+391 
-401 EASIEASNEGK
+401 NEGDSASEVK
-412 IYRDLAFEQAV
+412 LYRDLTFEQTV
-423 IDKLTRL
+423 IDKLTTL
-430 KFSLVPIPKRYA
+430 KFIVQPKPKRYT
-442 FINAEYL
+442 FTNEDYL
-449 NKDASL
+449 NKDKA
-455 ADKTP
+455 P
-460 KFSMMLQ
+460 KFSMLMQ
-467 GRYAWHQFLDQEIPL
+467 GRYCWHHFLHQEVQL

-487 WHISFADA
+487 WNISFADS
-495 FYFKSLATDSIF
+495 FYFKALATDSIF

-544 QLPRSALLDRDKVDR
+544 QLPKSALLDR
-559 DKIDGEKVAHE
+559 
-570 NVDQDGLVI
+570 
-579 EKEPLI
+579 EKEQLVA
-585 SPDTPI
+585 PDSPI

-647 GMITA
+647 GLIAT
-652 GASRLRE
+652 GTHKLRL
-659 LADKLKNFQKITA
+659 LADKLKDFQQ
-672 VTLPTGLNAT
+672 VTTVDVPEGLNAT

-716 QTLAHLL
+716 QALAHLL

-753 FTPELS
+753 FTPQLT
-759 YQVLHGTKRY
+759 YQVLHGSKRH
-769 QHFGCLQRL
+769 QHFGCIEGL
-778 EGSEGVKKP
+778 EMPESGEKP
-787 VDLIITSY
+787 VDIIITSY
-795 ALLTKD
+795 ALITKD
-801 LDLYCQHKFYYL
+801 LDLYSEQKFYYL

-821 KNPKTKLY
+821 KNTKTKLY
-829 QAFQSLRAQH
+829 QAFMSLKAEH

-871 QFTKIFRNP
+871 QFTKLFRTP

-885 DQERKQLLN
+885 ELERKQLLN

-916 TIIIQTLRIEG
+916 TEIVQKLRIEG

-948 AEKGLKRSQIEV
+948 ADKGLKRSQIEV

-980 GAKKVNKS
+980 GAKKVNQS

-1002 DEGRR
+1002 DEGRK

-1016 MLALIEEELVAADIG
+1016 MLALIEDELVAEGID

-1041 RQEVVDKFQRGDVPV
+1041 RQEVVDKFQRGEVPV

-1115 EEKIL
+1115 EEKIQ
-1120 KIQQNKAELAKA
+1120 KIQQNKAALAKA
-1132 LLSEEVSDKKLSLTD
+1132 LLSEEVSDNKLSLTD
-1147 DILGALLAPLD
+1147 DILGSLLAPLN

>member
-1 MAKNIF
+1 MATNTF
-7 TPELLEQHFTKNEWK
+7 TPELLEKHFAKNEWK
-22 KGTRIYQADGIK
+22 KGTRIFQAKGIK
-34 TCALDGEIIRGVVF
+34 TCALDGEIIRGVVY
-48 SERSNQSTYLTRLVL
+48 SERSRQSTYLTRLVL
-63 NIKHDG
+63 NIKNDG
-69 IASYCDCYV
+69 IASYCDCYI

-94 EHFDRNSIATPERV
+94 EHFDQNSIATSEKV
-108 IDRWLS
+108 IDKWLS
-114 HFQAQPSR
+114 RFQAQPSR
-122 YQPNPQQKSLLYFL
+122 YQPNSQQKSLLYFL
-136 KPNGFNEDDY
+136 KPNSYNEDDY
-146 YTLAIKSTRAKKS
+146 FTLGIKSARPKNS

-169 YSTSSLIN
+169 FSASSLIN
-177 SAYATNEDV
+177 SAYANNDDV
-186 AVITEVMRTNQF
+186 AVLTELIRTNQY
-198 GDDIKYFDLFAQIIK
+198 GDNIKYFDLFERIIK

-218 WDAKFNLDQA
+218 WQTSYDLNEA
-228 ITLSEP
+228 ITLGDP
-234 IEAEWQWLALDNN
+234 IEAQWQWLALDNK

-254 FNEPSSSI
+254 FMEPSTNI
-262 QIIKAQPLCFYDEE
+262 LIIKAQPLCYYDE
-276 KNCFGQINTN
+276 KNNCFGKINTN
-286 TRCDFEADLLNSPIF
+286 TQCNFEADLLNSPIF
-301 EEDRLPWVMNKLS
+301 EEDKLPWVMNKLS

-328 TQFSQDLT
+328 TEYSQELT
-336 KPEVHLYFSTPLEK
+336 KPEVHLHFSTPREAD
-350 NPQTGNVRVNFSYQ
+350 PQSGFVKVNFSYQ

-372 ESVTIT
+372 ESVTVT
-378 PKRLTDSENDSEG
+378 PKNSSENDN
-391 ENDSSSEISS
+391 ENETDK
-401 EASIEASNEGK
+401 K
-412 IYRDLAFEQAV
+412 IKLYRDLTFEQAV
-423 IDKLTRL
+423 IDKLTTL
-430 KFSLVPIPKRYA
+430 KFTVQPKAKRYT
-442 FINAEYL
+442 FTNEDYL
-449 NKDASL
+449 NK
-455 ADKTP
+455 DKTP
-460 KFSMMLQ
+460 KFSMLMQ
-467 GRYAWHQFLDQEIPL
+467 GRYLWHHFLHQEVQPL
-482 LKDLG
+482 KNLG
-487 WHISFADA
+487 WHITFTDD
-495 FYFKSLATDSIF
+495 FYYKALATDSVF
-507 DAEVIETDDH
+507 DAEVIQTDDH

-544 QLPRSALLDRDKVDR
+544 QLPKSALLDR
-559 DKIDGEKVAHE
+559 
-570 NVDQDGLVI
+570 
-579 EKEPLI
+579 EKEKLI
-585 SPDTPI
+585 SPDSPI
-591 YVDLDNGEFVALRYQ
+591 YVDLDNGDFVALRYQ

-622 ALNKD
+622 ALNKN

-647 GMITA
+647 GMIAT
-652 GASRLRE
+652 GTSKLRS
-659 LADKLKNFQKITA
+659 LADKLRDFQQ
-672 VTLPTGLNAT
+672 VTTVPVPEGLNAT

-753 FTPELS
+753 FTPQLS
-759 YQVLHGTKRY
+759 YRVLHGSKRQ
-769 QHFGCLQRL
+769 QHFDCFEGL
-778 EGSEGVKKP
+778 ENQ
-787 VDLIITSY
+787 VDIIITSY
-795 ALLTKD
+795 ALITKD
-801 LDLYCQHKFYYL
+801 LALYSQQKFYYL
-813 ILDEAHYI
+813 VLDEAHYI
-821 KNPKTKLY
+821 KNTKTKLY
-829 QAFQSLRAQH
+829 QAFLTLKAQH

-871 QFTKIFRNP
+871 QFTKLFRTP

-885 DQERKQLLN
+885 EQERKQLLN

-916 TIIIQTLRIEG
+916 TEIIQKLRIEG
-927 KQAELY
+927 QQAELY

-948 AEKGLKRSQIEV
+948 ADKGLKRSQIEV

-980 GAKKVNKS
+980 GAKKVNQS

-1002 DEGRR
+1002 AEGRK

-1016 MLALIEEELVAADIG
+1016 MLALIEDELVAEGID
-1031 FVKLTGATTK
+1031 FVKLTGSTTN
-1041 RQEVVDKFQRGDVPV
+1041 RQAVVDKFQEGEVPV

-1115 EEKIL
+1115 EEKIQ

-1132 LLSEEVSDKKLSLTD
+1132 LLSEEVSDNKLSLTD
-1147 DILGALLAPLD
+1147 DILGSLLAPLS

>member
-1 MAKNIF
+1 MTKNTF

-22 KGTRIYQADGIK
+22 KGARIFNDKGVK
-34 TCALDGEIIRGVVF
+34 TCALYDKTIRGVVF
-48 SERSNQSTYLTRLVL
+48 SERSRQTVYLTRLVFDDKDD
-63 NIKHDG
+63 N

-87 LAQCFIH
+87 LAQSFIH
-94 EHFDRNSIATPERV
+94 DHFDQNSTASPERV
-108 IDRWLS
+108 IDKWLS
-114 HFQAQPSR
+114 NFQAQPSR
-122 YQPNPQQKSLLYFL
+122 YPPNSQQKSLLYFL
-136 KPNGFNEDDY
+136 KPNSYNEDDHF
-146 YTLAIKSTRAKKS
+146 TLGIKSSRAKKS
-159 GGWSSSLGSE
+159 GGWSSSLGNE
-169 YSTSSLIN
+169 YSVSSLIN
-177 SAYATNEDV
+177 SAYANNDDV
-186 AVITEVMRTNQF
+186 TVLTELMRTNQF
-198 GDDIKYFDLFAQIIK
+198 GDTIKYFDLFERIIK

-218 WDAKFNLDQA
+218 WHINYDLDEA
-228 ITLSEP
+228 ITLGEP
-234 IEAEWQWLALDNN
+234 LEAQWQWTALDNN
-247 LHTLKLV
+247 LHTLQLV
-254 FNEPSSSI
+254 LMQPSTSI
-262 QIIKAQPLCFYDEE
+262 RIIKAQPLCYYDEQQ
-276 KNCFGQINTN
+276 NCFGKINTN
-286 TRCDFEADLLNSPIF
+286 TQCNFEADLLNSPIF
-301 EEDRLPWVMNKLS
+301 EEDKLPWVLNKLS

-328 TQFSQDLT
+328 TKYSQALT
-336 KPEVHLYFSTPLEK
+336 KPDVYLHFSTPLEA
-350 NPQTGNVRVNFSYQ
+350 NPQTGFVKVNFSYQ

-372 ESVTIT
+372 ESVTVT
-378 PKRLTDSENDSEG
+378 PSNIPDSD
-391 ENDSSSEISS
+391 
-401 EASIEASNEGK
+401 NEGDSASEVK
-412 IYRDLAFEQAV
+412 LYRDLTFEQTV
-423 IDKLTRL
+423 IDKLTTL
-430 KFSLVPIPKRYA
+430 KFIVQPKPKRYT
-442 FINAEYL
+442 FTNEDYL
-449 NKDASL
+449 NKDK
-455 ADKTP
+455 DP
-460 KFSMMLQ
+460 KFSMLMQ
-467 GRYAWHQFLDQEIPL
+467 GRYCWHHFLHQEVQL

-487 WHISFADA
+487 WNISFADS
-495 FYFKSLATDSIF
+495 FYFKALATDSIF

-544 QLPRSALLDRDKVDR
+544 QLPKSALLDR
-559 DKIDGEKVAHE
+559 
-570 NVDQDGLVI
+570 
-579 EKEPLI
+579 EKEQLVA
-585 SPDTPI
+585 PDSPI

-647 GMITA
+647 GLIAT
-652 GASRLRE
+652 GTHKLRL
-659 LADKLKNFQKITA
+659 LADKLKDFQQVTA
-672 VTLPTGLNAT
+672 VDVPEGLNAT

-716 QTLAHLL
+716 QALAHLL

-753 FTPELS
+753 FTPQLT
-759 YQVLHGTKRY
+759 YQVLHGSKRH
-769 QHFGCLQRL
+769 QHFGCIEGL
-778 EGSEGVKKP
+778 EMPESGEKP
-787 VDLIITSY
+787 VDIIITSY
-795 ALLTKD
+795 ALITKD
-801 LDLYCQHKFYYL
+801 LDLYSEQKFYYL

-821 KNPKTKLY
+821 KNTKTKLY
-829 QAFQSLRAQH
+829 QAFMSLKAEH

-871 QFTKIFRNP
+871 QFTKLFRTP

-885 DQERKQLLN
+885 ELERKQLLN

-916 TIIIQTLRIEG
+916 TEIVQKLRIEG

-948 AEKGLKRSQIEV
+948 ADKGLKRSQIEV

-980 GAKKVNKS
+980 GAKKVNQS

-1002 DEGRR
+1002 DEGRK

-1016 MLALIEEELVAADIG
+1016 MLALIEDELVAEGID

-1041 RQEVVDKFQRGDVPV
+1041 RQEVVDKFQRGEVPV

-1115 EEKIL
+1115 EEKIQ
-1120 KIQQNKAELAKA
+1120 KIQQNKAALAKA
-1132 LLSEEVSDKKLSLTD
+1132 LLSEEVSDNKLSLTD
-1147 DILGALLAPLD
+1147 DILGSLLAPLS

>member
-1 MAKNIF
+1 MSKNTF

-22 KGTRIYQADGIK
+22 KGSRIFNDKGVK
-34 TCALDGEIIRGVVF
+34 TCALDGVIIRGVVF
-48 SERSNQSTYLTRLVL
+48 SERSRQESYLTRLVL

-87 LAQCFIH
+87 LAQYFLH
-94 EHFDRNSIATPERV
+94 EKFDRNSIATSEKV
-108 IDRWLS
+108 IDKWLS
-114 HFQAQPSR
+114 RFQAQPSR
-122 YQPNPQQKSLLYFL
+122 YQPNSQQKSLLYFL
-136 KPNGFNEDDY
+136 KPNSYNEDDY
-146 YTLAIKSTRAKKS
+146 FTLGIKSARPKNS

-169 YSTSSLIN
+169 FSASSLIN
-177 SAYATNEDV
+177 SAYANNEDV
-186 AVITEVMRTNQF
+186 SVLTELIRTNQY
-198 GDDIKYFDLFAQIIK
+198 GDNIKYFDLFEKIIK

-218 WDAKFNLDQA
+218 WQTSYDLSEA
-228 ITLSEP
+228 ITLGDP
-234 IEAEWQWLALDNN
+234 LEAQWKWIPLDNK

-254 FNEPSSSI
+254 FENPSASI
-262 QIIKAQPLCFYDEE
+262 LIIKAQPLCYYDEE
-276 KNCFGQINTN
+276 QNCFGKINTN
-286 TRCDFEADLLNSPIF
+286 TQCNFEADLLNSPIF
-301 EEDRLPWVMNKLS
+301 EEDKLPWVMNKLS
-314 MSLGDAVQRLPKPK
+314 MSLGDAVKRLPKPK
-328 TQFSQDLT
+328 TEFSQELT
-336 KPEVHLYFSTPLEK
+336 KPDVYLRFSTPREVD
-350 NPQTGNVRVNFSYQ
+350 PQSGFVKVNFSYK

-372 ESVTIT
+372 ESVTVT
-378 PKRLTDSENDSEG
+378 PPKTSTDDGDVEG
-391 ENDSSSEISS
+391 EKKV
-401 EASIEASNEGK
+401 K
-412 IYRDLAFEQAV
+412 IYRDLAYEQTV
-423 IDKLTRL
+423 IDKLTSL
-430 KFSLVPIPKRYA
+430 KFTSQPKPKRYT
-442 FINAEYL
+442 FTNEDYL
-449 NKDASL
+449 NKD
-455 ADKTP
+455 KVP
-460 KFSMMLQ
+460 KYSMLMQ
-467 GRYAWHQFLDQEIPL
+467 GRYLWHHFLHQEVQL

-487 WHISFADA
+487 WNISFTDD
-495 FYFKSLATDSIF
+495 FYYKALSTDSVF
-507 DAEVIETDDH
+507 DAEVVQTDDH

-544 QLPRSALLDRDKVDR
+544 QLPKSALLDR
-559 DKIDGEKVAHE
+559 
-570 NVDQDGLVI
+570 
-579 EKEPLI
+579 EKEKLI
-585 SPDTPI
+585 SPDSPI
-591 YVDLDNGEFVALRYQ
+591 YVDLENGDFVALRYQ

-622 ALNKD
+622 ALNKN

-647 GMITA
+647 GMIAT
-652 GASRLRE
+652 GTSKLRV
-659 LADKLKNFQKITA
+659 LADKLKDFQQ
-672 VTLPTGLNAT
+672 VTTVPVPEGLNAT

-723 IEKQQGRLTKPVL
+723 IEKQQGRLNKPVL

-753 FTPELS
+753 FTPQLS
-759 YQVLHGTKRY
+759 YQVLHGTKRH
-769 QHFGCLQRL
+769 QHFDCLER
-778 EGSEGVKKP
+778 SEEHANP
-787 VDLIITSY
+787 VDIIITSY
-795 ALLTKD
+795 ALITKD
-801 LDLYCQHKFYYL
+801 LALYSQQKFYYL
-813 ILDEAHYI
+813 VLDEAHYI
-821 KNPKTKLY
+821 KNTKTKLY
-829 QAFQSLRAQH
+829 QAFLTLKAQH

-871 QFTKIFRNP
+871 QFTKLFRTP

-885 DQERKQLLN
+885 EHERKQLLN

-916 TIIIQTLRIEG
+916 TEIIQKLRIEG
-927 KQAELY
+927 QQAELY

-948 AEKGLKRSQIEV
+948 ADKGLKRSQIEV

-968 QVCNHPKLLSLE
+968 QVCNHPKLLSLD
-980 GAKKVNKS
+980 GAKKVNQS
-988 AKLDYLMETLPEQI
+988 AKLDHLMETLPEQI
-1002 DEGRR
+1002 DEGRK

-1016 MLALIEEELVAADIG
+1016 MLALIEEELVGAGID

-1041 RQEVVDKFQRGDVPV
+1041 RQEVVDKFQNGDVPV

-1115 EEKIL
+1115 EEKIQ

-1132 LLSEEVSDKKLSLTD
+1132 LLSEEVSDNKLSLTD
-1147 DILGALLAPLD
+1147 DILGSLLAPLS

>member
-1 MAKNIF
+1 MAKIIF

-22 KGTRIYQADGIK
+22 KGTRLFHANGIK
-34 TCALDGEIIRGVVF
+34 SCVLDGETIRGVVF
-48 SERSNQSTYLTRLVL
+48 SERSNQSSYLTRIVL
-63 NIKHDG
+63 DEIQGD

-78 GRDCKHGAA
+78 GRDCKHGSA
-87 LAQCFIH
+87 LAQCYIH
-94 EHFDRNSIATPERV
+94 EHFDQNSAASPEKV
-108 IDRWLS
+108 IDKWLS
-114 HFQAQPSR
+114 RFQAQPSR
-122 YQPNPQQKSLLYFL
+122 YQPNSQQKSLLYFL
-136 KPNGFNEDDY
+136 KPNSYNEDDFY
-146 YTLAIKSTRAKKS
+146 ALGIKSSRPKKS
-159 GGWSSSLGSE
+159 GGWSSSLGNE
-169 YSTSSLIN
+169 YSASSLIN
-177 SAYATNEDV
+177 SAYAKKDDV
-186 AVITEVMRTNQF
+186 DVLTELIRTNQY
-198 GDDIKYFDLFAQIIK
+198 GDTIKYFDLFERIIE

-218 WDAKFNLDQA
+218 WQTNYHLDDP
-228 ITLSEP
+228 ITLGEP
-234 IEAEWQWLALDNN
+234 VEAEWQWLALDNH
-247 LHTLKLV
+247 LHTLQLV
-254 FNEPSSSI
+254 FIQPSTSI
-262 QIIKAQPLCFYDEE
+262 RIIKAQPLCYYDEE
-276 KNCFGQINTN
+276 KNCFGKVNTN

-301 EEDRLPWVMNKLS
+301 EEDKLPWVMNKLS

-328 TQFSQDLT
+328 TQFSQELT
-336 KPEVHLYFSTPLEK
+336 KPEVYLHFSTPREA
-350 NPQTGNVRVNFSYQ
+350 NPQTGSVKVNFSYQ

-372 ESVTIT
+372 ERVTVT
-378 PKRLTDSENDSEG
+378 PSSLSNTDTDDNGDNGDNDDDSG
-391 ENDSSSEISS
+391 EKV
-401 EASIEASNEGK
+401 K
-412 IYRDLAFEQAV
+412 IYRDLTFEQTV
-423 IDKLTRL
+423 IDKLSTL
-430 KFSLVPIPKRYA
+430 KFIAQPRPKRYT
-442 FINAEYL
+442 FTNEDYL
-449 NKDASL
+449 NKDK
-455 ADKTP
+455 DP
-460 KFSMMLQ
+460 KFSMVLQ
-467 GRYAWHQFLDQEIPL
+467 GRYFWHYFLHQEIPL
-482 LKDLG
+482 LKALG
-487 WHISFADA
+487 WNISFADD
-495 FYFKSLATDSIF
+495 FYYKALATDSIF

-544 QLPRSALLDRDKVDR
+544 QLPRSALLDR
-559 DKIDGEKVAHE
+559 
-570 NVDQDGLVI
+570 
-579 EKEPLI
+579 EKEQLI
-585 SPDTPI
+585 SPDSPI
-591 YVDLDNGEFVALRYQ
+591 YVDIDNGDFVALRYQ

-647 GMITA
+647 GVIAT
-652 GASRLRE
+652 GTSKLRA
-659 LADKLKNFQKITA
+659 LADKLKDFQK
-672 VTLPTGLNAT
+672 VTTVAAPKGLNAT

-746 WANEIEK
+746 WANEIDK
-753 FTPELS
+753 FTPQLS
-759 YQVLHGTKRY
+759 YQVLHGTKRH
-769 QHFGCLQRL
+769 QHFGCLAKTEDDEKL
-778 EGSEGVKKP
+778 ESH
-787 VDLIITSY
+787 VDIIITSY
-795 ALLTKD
+795 ALITKD
-801 LDLYCQHKFYYL
+801 LELYKEQKFYYL
-813 ILDEAHYI
+813 VLDEAHYI
-821 KNPKTKLY
+821 KNTKTKLY
-829 QAFQSLRAQH
+829 QAFLSLKAQH

-871 QFTKIFRNP
+871 QFTKLFRTP

-885 DQERKQLLN
+885 ELERKLLLN

-907 KIATELPPK
+907 KIATELPKK
-916 TIIIQTLRIEG
+916 TEIIQKLRIEG

-948 AEKGLKRSQIEV
+948 ADKGLKRSQIEV

-980 GAKKVNKS
+980 GAQKINQS

-1016 MLALIEEELVAADIG
+1016 MLALIEDELVAAGID

-1041 RQEVVDKFQRGDVPV
+1041 RQEVVDRFQEGKVPV

-1088 NQATDRAYRIGQD
+1088 NQATDRAHRIGQD
-1101 KPVFVYKYIIENSI
+1101 KPVFVYKLIIENSI
-1115 EEKIL
+1115 EEKIQ
-1120 KIQQNKAELAKA
+1120 KIQQNKAALAKA
-1132 LLSEEVSDKKLSLTD
+1132 LLSEEVSESKLSLTD
-1147 DILGALLAPLD
+1147 DILGSLLAPLS

>member
-1 MAKNIF
+1 MIKNTF
-7 TPELLEQHFTKNEWK
+7 TPKLLEQHFTQNEWN
-22 KGTRIYQADGIK
+22 KGARIFHAGGIK
-34 TCALDGEIIRGVVF
+34 TSVLDGEIIRGVVS
-48 SERSNQSTYLTRLVL
+48 SERSHQIGYLTRIVFEG
-63 NIKHDG
+63 KQGH
-69 IASYCDCYV
+69 IASYCNCYISH
-78 GRDCKHGAA
+78 DCKHGAA
-87 LAQCFIH
+87 LAQYFIH
-94 EHFDRNSIATPERV
+94 EHCNQNNTASAEKE
-108 IDRWLS
+108 IDKWLS
-114 HFQAQPSR
+114 RFQAQPSR
-122 YQPNPQQKSLLYFL
+122 YQPNSQQKSLLYFL
-136 KPNGFNEDDY
+136 KPNDYNEDDY
-146 YTLAIKSTRAKKS
+146 FNLNIKSTRPKKS
-159 GGWSSSLGSE
+159 GGWSKTLGIE
-169 YSTSSLIN
+169 YSTSALIN
-177 SAYATNEDV
+177 SAYTNNDDI
-186 AVITEVMRTNQF
+186 AVLTELMRTNQY
-198 GDDIKYFDLFAQIIK
+198 GDTIKYFDLFERIIK

-218 WDAKFNLDQA
+218 WHINYDLNNA
-228 ITLSEP
+228 ITLGEP
-234 IEAEWQWLALDNN
+234 LEAQWQWLALDNN
-247 LHTLKLV
+247 LHTLQLV
-254 FNEPSSSI
+254 LMQPSKSI
-262 QIIKAQPLCFYDEE
+262 RIIKAQPLCYYDEQQ
-276 KNCFGQINTN
+276 NCFGKINTN
-286 TRCDFEADLLNSPIF
+286 TQCDFEADLLNSPIF
-301 EEDRLPWVMNKLS
+301 EEDKLPWVMSKLS

-328 TQFSQDLT
+328 TTSSQELT
-336 KPEVHLYFSTPLEK
+336 TPDIYLHFSTPVETSL
-350 NPQTGNVRVNFSYQ
+350 QTGSVQIDFSYQ
-364 GNLVNPHN
+364 GNLVNAHD
-372 ESVTIT
+372 ETATIT
-378 PKRLTDSENDSEG
+378 SETLA
-391 ENDSSSEISS
+391 
-401 EASIEASNEGK
+401 ASK
-412 IYRDLAFEQAV
+412 VKLYRDLAFEQTV
-423 IDKLTRL
+423 IDKLIAL
-430 KFSLVPIPKRYA
+430 KFSPQPKRYTYTDRG
-442 FINAEYL
+442 YL
-449 NKDASL
+449 NKDKIPEFL
-455 ADKTP
+455 
-460 KFSMMLQ
+460 MLMQ
-467 GRYAWHQFLDQEIPL
+467 GRYLWHHFLHQELSL
-482 LKDLG
+482 LKELG
-487 WHISFADA
+487 WNISFADD
-495 FYFKSLATDSIF
+495 FYYKALSTDSVF

-544 QLPRSALLDRDKVDR
+544 QLPKSVLLDR
-559 DKIDGEKVAHE
+559 
-570 NVDQDGLVI
+570 
-579 EKEPLI
+579 EKEQLI
-585 SPDTPI
+585 ALDSPI
-591 YVDLDNGEFVALRYQ
+591 YVDLEDGNFIALRYQ

-633 RFQGHQTLSMLDDQ
+633 RFQSHQTLSILDDQ
-647 GMITA
+647 GLIAT
-652 GASRLRE
+652 GASKLRA
-659 LADKLKNFQKITA
+659 LADKLKKFQE
-672 VTLPTGLNAT
+672 VTTVPVPTGLNAT

-753 FTPELS
+753 FTPQLS
-759 YQVLHGTKRY
+759 YQVLHGSKRK
-769 QHFGCLQRL
+769 QHFGCLQNT
-778 EGSEGVKKP
+778 ENSENKI
-787 VDLIITSY
+787 DIIITSY
-795 ALLTKD
+795 ALITKD
-801 LDLYCQHKFYYL
+801 LELYNKQKFYYL

-821 KNPKTKLY
+821 KNTKTQLY
-829 QAFQSLRAQH
+829 QAFLTLKAQH

-864 GFLGGQR
+864 GFLGGQK
-871 QFTKIFRNP
+871 QFTKLFRTP

-885 DQERKQLLN
+885 ELERKQLLN

-916 TIIIQTLRIEG
+916 TEIIKTLRIEG

-948 AEKGLKRSQIEV
+948 ADKGIKGSQIEV

-968 QVCNHPKLLSLE
+968 QVCNHPKLLSLK
-980 GAKKVNKS
+980 GAKKVNQS

-1002 DEGRR
+1002 DEGRK

-1016 MLALIEEELVAADIG
+1016 MLALIEDELVKAGIE

-1041 RQEVVDKFQRGDVPV
+1041 RQEVVDKFQRGEVPV

-1115 EEKIL
+1115 EEKIQ
-1120 KIQQNKAELAKA
+1120 KIQQNKADLAKA

-1147 DILGALLAPLD
+1147 DILGSLLAPLS

>member
-1 MAKNIF
+1 MANNIF
-7 TPELLEQHFTKNEWK
+7 TPALLERHFTKNEWK
-22 KGTRIYQADGIK
+22 TGARIYQADGIK
-34 TCALDGEIIRGVVF
+34 TCALDDEIIRGVVA
-48 SERSNQSTYLTRLVL
+48 SEQSNQSSYATRLVL

-87 LAQCFIH
+87 LAHCFIH
-94 EHFDRNSIATPERV
+94 EHFDQNSIATPERV
-108 IDRWLS
+108 VDRWLS

-136 KPNGFNEDDY
+136 KPNSYNEDDY
-146 YTLAIKSTRAKKS
+146 FNLAIKSTRAKKS
-159 GGWSSSLGSE
+159 GGWSSSLGNE

-177 SAYATNEDV
+177 SAYATNDDV
-186 AVITEVMRTNQF
+186 AVLTELMRTNQF
-198 GDDIKYFDLFAQIIK
+198 GDNIKYFDLFEQIIK

-218 WDAKFNLDQA
+218 WHAHFNLDQA

-234 IEAEWQWLALDNN
+234 LEAQWQWIALGNN
-247 LHTLKLV
+247 LHTLQLV
-254 FNEPSSSI
+254 LNEPSSSI

-276 KNCFGQINTN
+276 KNCFGKINTN
-286 TRCDFEADLLNSPIF
+286 TQCDFEADLLNSPIF
-301 EEDRLPWVMNKLS
+301 EEDKLPWVMNKLS
-314 MSLGDAVQRLPKPK
+314 LSLGDAVECLPKPK
-328 TQFSQDLT
+328 TKFLQSLT
-336 KPEVHLYFSTPLEK
+336 KPEVYLHFSTPLEK
-350 NPQTGNVRVNFSYQ
+350 NPQTGNVKVNFSYQ

-372 ESVTIT
+372 ESITIIPPT
-378 PKRLTDSENDSEG
+378 STNENDDKIDIDSNAVNNTD
-391 ENDSSSEISS
+391 NDFEHSSE
-401 EASIEASNEGK
+401 EK
-412 IYRDLAFEQAV
+412 IYRDLAFEQMV
-423 IDKLTRL
+423 IDKLTSL
-430 KFSLVPIPKRYA
+430 QFSPEPIPKRYA

-449 NKDASL
+449 NKGASL

-460 KFSMMLQ
+460 KYSMLLQ
-467 GRYAWHQFLDQEIPL
+467 GRYAWHQFLDQELPL

-487 WHISFADA
+487 WHITFSDA
-495 FYFKSLATDSIF
+495 FYYKSLATDSIF

-525 LTIDGKKMPAFPIL
+525 LTIDGRKMPAFPIL

-544 QLPRSALLDRDKVDR
+544 QLPRSALLDR
-559 DKIDGEKVAHE
+559 
-570 NVDQDGLVI
+570 
-579 EKEPLI
+579 EKEQLI
-585 SPDTPI
+585 SPDSPI
-591 YVDLDNGEFVALRYQ
+591 YVDLDKGEFVALRYQ
-606 SVQPILK
+606 SVKPILK

-647 GMITA
+647 GLIAT
-652 GASRLRE
+652 GASKLRA
-659 LADKLKNFQKITA
+659 LADKLKDFQEITTVA
-672 VTLPTGLNAT
+672 LPTGLNAT
-682 LRTYQHQGLN
+682 LRTYQQQGLN

-759 YQVLHGTKRY
+759 YQVLHGSKRH
-769 QHFGCLQRL
+769 QHFGCLDTA
-778 EGSEGVKKP
+778 EGGASNDSK

-795 ALLTKD
+795 ALITKD
-801 LDLYCQHKFYYL
+801 LESYNKQKFYYI

-829 QAFQSLRAQH
+829 QAFLSLKAHH

-871 QFTKIFRNP
+871 QFTKLFRTP

-885 DQERKQLLN
+885 EQERKQLLN

-916 TIIIQTLRIEG
+916 TTIIQTLRIEG
-927 KQAELY
+927 AQAELY

-968 QVCNHPKLLSLE
+968 QVCNHPKLLSLK

-1016 MLALIEEELVAADIG
+1016 MLAIIEEELVAAGID
-1031 FVKLTGATTK
+1031 FVKLTGSTTD
-1041 RQEVVDKFQRGDVPV
+1041 RQTVVDKFQRGEVPV

-1101 KPVFVYKYIIENSI
+1101 KPVFVYKFIIENSI

-1120 KIQQNKAELAKA
+1120 KIQQNKAELANA
-1132 LLSEEVSDKKLSLTD
+1132 LLSEEVSDSKLSLTD
-1147 DILGALLAPLD
+1147 DILGSLLAPLD

>member
-22 KGTRIYQADGIK
+22 KGTRIFNAEGIK
-34 TCALDGEIIRGVVF
+34 TCALDGEVIRGVVF
-48 SERSNQSTYLTRLVL
+48 SERAGQSSYLTRLVFEG
-63 NIKHDG
+63 KYGD

-87 LAQCFIH
+87 LALYYIN
-94 EHFDRNSIATPERV
+94 EHFDRNSIASPEKV
-108 IDRWLS
+108 IDNWLNR
-114 HFQAQPSR
+114 FQAQPSR
-122 YQPNPQQKSLLYFL
+122 YPANNQQKSLLYFL
-136 KPNGFNEDDY
+136 KPNSYNDDDY
-146 YTLAIKSTRAKKS
+146 YTLGIKSARPTNS
-159 GGWSSSLGSE
+159 GGWSNSLGSE
-169 YSTSSLIN
+169 HSAGSLIN
-177 SAYATNEDV
+177 SAYANNEDV
-186 AVITEVMRTNQF
+186 DVLTELMRTNQF
-198 GDDIKYFDLFAQIIK
+198 GDTIKYFDLFERIIK

-218 WDAKFNLDQA
+218 WHTDYNLNDP

-234 IEAEWQWLALDNN
+234 LEAQWQWLALGNS
-247 LHTLKLV
+247 LHTLQLV
-254 FNEPSSSI
+254 LMQPSASI
-262 QIIKAQPLCFYDEE
+262 RIIKAQPLCFYDER
-276 KNCFGQINTN
+276 KNCFGKINTN
-286 TRCDFEADLLNSPIF
+286 TQCDFEAGLLNSPIF
-301 EEDRLPWVMNKLS
+301 EEDKLPWIMSKLS

-328 TQFSQDLT
+328 TKYSQELSQPDVYL
-336 KPEVHLYFSTPLEK
+336 HFSTPVQS
-350 NPQTGNVRVNFSYQ
+350 NRQTGYVQVDFSYQ

-372 ESVTIT
+372 ERVTVT
-378 PKRLTDSENDSEG
+378 PSNLTNSDG
-391 ENDSSSEISS
+391 SSEV
-401 EASIEASNEGK
+401 K
-412 IYRDLAFEQAV
+412 LYRDLAFEQTV
-423 IDKLTRL
+423 LDKLTTL
-430 KFSLVPIPKRYA
+430 KFIAQSKPKRYT
-442 FINAEYL
+442 FTNEDEL
-449 NKDASL
+449 NR
-455 ADKTP
+455 DKTP
-460 KFSMMLQ
+460 EFLMLMQ
-467 GRYAWHQFLDQEIPL
+467 GSFFWQRFLHQEVQL

-487 WHISFADA
+487 WHISFADD
-495 FYFKSLATDSIF
+495 FYYKALSTDSIF

-525 LTIDGKKMPAFPIL
+525 LTIDGRKMPAFPIL
-539 LGAIE
+539 LSAIE
-544 QLPRSALLDRDKVDR
+544 QLPKSALFDRETVDG
-559 DKIDGEKVAHE
+559 K
-570 NVDQDGLVI
+570 
-579 EKEPLI
+579 KEQLI
-585 SPDTPI
+585 APDSPI
-591 YVDLDNGEFVALRYQ
+591 YVDLDNGDFIALRYQ

-627 GTMELS
+627 GTMKLS
-633 RFQGHQTLSMLDDQ
+633 RFQSHQTLSMLDDQ
-647 GMITA
+647 GMIA
-652 GASRLRE
+652 KGASKLRV
-659 LADKLKNFQKITA
+659 LANKLKNFQQVTSIA
-672 VTLPTGLNAT
+672 VPTGLNAT

-723 IEKQQGRLTKPVL
+723 IEKQQGRLNRPVL

-753 FTPELS
+753 FTPQLS
-759 YQVLHGTKRY
+759 YQVLHGSKRKD
-769 QHFGCLQRL
+769 HFDCFETL
-778 EGSEGVKKP
+778 ENGENR
-787 VDLIITSY
+787 VDIIITSY
-795 ALLTKD
+795 ALITKD
-801 LDLYCQHKFYYL
+801 LEHYSEQKFYYL
-813 ILDEAHYI
+813 VLDEAHYI
-821 KNPKTKLY
+821 KNSKTKLY
-829 QAFQSLRAQH
+829 QAFLSLKAQH

-871 QFTKIFRNP
+871 QFTKLFRTP

-885 DQERKQLLN
+885 ELERKQLLN

-916 TIIIQTLRIEG
+916 TEIIQTLRIEG

-948 AEKGLKRSQIEV
+948 ADKGLKRSQIEV

-980 GAKKVNKS
+980 GAKKVNQS

-1002 DEGRR
+1002 DEGRK

-1016 MLALIEEELVAADIG
+1016 MLALIEEELVGAGIG
-1031 FVKLTGATTK
+1031 YVKLTGSTTK
-1041 RQEVVDKFQRGDVPV
+1041 RQDVVDKFQRGEVPV

-1101 KPVFVYKYIIENSI
+1101 KPVFVYKLIIENSI
-1115 EEKIL
+1115 EEKIQ
-1120 KIQQNKAELAKA
+1120 KIQQNKAELAKS
-1132 LLSEEVSDKKLSLTD
+1132 LLSEEVSDNKLSLTD
-1147 DILGALLAPLD
+1147 DILGALLAPLS

>member
-1 MAKNIF
+1 MATNTF
-7 TPELLEQHFTKNEWK
+7 TPELLEKHFAKNEWK
-22 KGTRIYQADGIK
+22 KGTRIFQAKGIK
-34 TCALDGEIIRGVVF
+34 TCALDGEIIRGVVY
-48 SERSNQSTYLTRLVL
+48 SERSRQSTYLTRLVL
-63 NIKHDG
+63 NIKNDG
-69 IASYCDCYV
+69 IASYCDCYI

-94 EHFDRNSIATPERV
+94 EHFDQNSIATSEKV
-108 IDRWLS
+108 IDKWLS
-114 HFQAQPSR
+114 RFQAQPSR
-122 YQPNPQQKSLLYFL
+122 YQPNSQQKSLLYFL
-136 KPNGFNEDDY
+136 KPNSYNEDDY
-146 YTLAIKSTRAKKS
+146 FTLGIKSARPKNS

-169 YSTSSLIN
+169 FSASSLIN
-177 SAYATNEDV
+177 SAYANNDDV
-186 AVITEVMRTNQF
+186 AVLTELIRTNQY
-198 GDDIKYFDLFAQIIK
+198 GDNIKYFDLFERIIK

-218 WDAKFNLDQA
+218 WQTSYDLNEA
-228 ITLSEP
+228 ITLGDP
-234 IEAEWQWLALDNN
+234 IEAQWQWLALDNK

-254 FNEPSSSI
+254 FMEPSTNI
-262 QIIKAQPLCFYDEE
+262 LIIKAQPLCYYDE
-276 KNCFGQINTN
+276 KNNCFGKINTN
-286 TRCDFEADLLNSPIF
+286 TQCDFEADLLNSPIF
-301 EEDRLPWVMNKLS
+301 EEDKLPWVMNKLS

-328 TQFSQDLT
+328 TEYSQELT
-336 KPEVHLYFSTPLEK
+336 KPEVHLHFSTPREAD
-350 NPQTGNVRVNFSYQ
+350 PQSGFVKVNFSYQ

-372 ESVTIT
+372 ESVTVT
-378 PKRLTDSENDSEG
+378 PKKSSENDN
-391 ENDSSSEISS
+391 ENETDK
-401 EASIEASNEGK
+401 K
-412 IYRDLAFEQAV
+412 IKLYRDLTFEQAV
-423 IDKLTRL
+423 IDKLTTL
-430 KFSLVPIPKRYA
+430 KFTVQPKAKRYT
-442 FINAEYL
+442 FTNEDYL
-449 NKDASL
+449 NK
-455 ADKTP
+455 DKTP
-460 KFSMMLQ
+460 KFSMLMQ
-467 GRYAWHQFLDQEIPL
+467 GRYLWHHFLHQEVQPL
-482 LKDLG
+482 KNLG
-487 WHISFADA
+487 WHITFTDD
-495 FYFKSLATDSIF
+495 FYYKALATDSVF
-507 DAEVIETDDH
+507 DAEVIQTDDH

-544 QLPRSALLDRDKVDR
+544 QLPKSALLDR
-559 DKIDGEKVAHE
+559 
-570 NVDQDGLVI
+570 
-579 EKEPLI
+579 EKEKLI
-585 SPDTPI
+585 APDSPI
-591 YVDLDNGEFVALRYQ
+591 YVDLENGDFVALRYQ

-622 ALNKD
+622 ALNKN

-647 GMITA
+647 GMIAT
-652 GASRLRE
+652 GTSKLRN
-659 LADKLKNFQKITA
+659 LADKLRDFQQ
-672 VTLPTGLNAT
+672 VTTVPVPEGLNAT

-753 FTPELS
+753 FTPQLS
-759 YQVLHGTKRY
+759 YRVLHGSKRQ
-769 QHFGCLQRL
+769 QHFDCF
-778 EGSEGVKKP
+778 EGHENQ
-787 VDLIITSY
+787 VDIIITSY
-795 ALLTKD
+795 ALITKD
-801 LDLYCQHKFYYL
+801 LALYSQQKFYYL
-813 ILDEAHYI
+813 VLDEAHYI
-821 KNPKTKLY
+821 KNTKTKLY
-829 QAFQSLRAQH
+829 QAFLTLKAQH

-871 QFTKIFRNP
+871 QFTKLFRTP

-885 DQERKQLLN
+885 EQERKQLLN

-916 TIIIQTLRIEG
+916 TEIIQKLRIEG
-927 KQAELY
+927 QQAELY

-948 AEKGLKRSQIEV
+948 ADKGLKRSQIEV

-980 GAKKVNKS
+980 GAKKVNQS

-1002 DEGRR
+1002 AEGRK

-1016 MLALIEEELVAADIG
+1016 MLALIEDELVAEGID
-1031 FVKLTGATTK
+1031 FVKLTGSTTN
-1041 RQEVVDKFQRGDVPV
+1041 RQAVVDKFQEGEVPV

-1115 EEKIL
+1115 EEKIQ

-1132 LLSEEVSDKKLSLTD
+1132 LLSEEVSDNKLSLTD
-1147 DILGALLAPLD
+1147 DILGSLLAPLS

>member
-1 MAKNIF
+1 MTKNIF
-7 TPELLEQHFTKNEWK
+7 TPELLEQHFPKNEWK
-22 KGTRIYQADGIK
+22 KGTRIFNAKGIK

-48 SERSNQSTYLTRLVL
+48 SERSRQKVYLTRLVFDD
-63 NIKHDG
+63 KQGD

-94 EHFDRNSIATPERV
+94 EHFDQNSTASPERV
-108 IDRWLS
+108 IDKWLS
-114 HFQAQPSR
+114 NFQAQPSR
-122 YQPNPQQKSLLYFL
+122 YPPNSQKKSLLYFL
-136 KPNGFNEDDY
+136 KPDGYNEDDHF
-146 YTLAIKSTRAKKS
+146 TLSIKSSRPKKS
-159 GGWSSSLGSE
+159 GGWSSSLGNE
-169 YSTSSLIN
+169 YSVSSLIS
-177 SAYATNEDV
+177 SAYATNDDV
-186 AVITEVMRTNQF
+186 AVLTELMRTNQF
-198 GDDIKYFDLFAQIIK
+198 ADTIKYFDLFERIIK

-218 WDAKFNLDQA
+218 WHKNYDLDEA
-228 ITLSEP
+228 ITLGEP
-234 IEAEWQWLALDNN
+234 LEAQWQWTALDNN
-247 LHTLKLV
+247 LHTLQLV
-254 FNEPSSSI
+254 LMKPSTSI
-262 QIIKAQPLCFYDEE
+262 LLIKAQPLCYYDEE
-276 KNCFGQINTN
+276 HNCFGKINTN
-286 TRCDFEADLLNSPIF
+286 TQCDFEADLLNSPIF
-301 EEDRLPWVMNKLS
+301 EEDKLPWVLNKLS

-328 TQFSQDLT
+328 TKFSQTLT
-336 KPEVHLYFSTPLEK
+336 KPDVYLHFSTPSET
-350 NPQTGNVRVNFSYQ
+350 NPQTGNVQVDFSYQ
-364 GNLVNPHN
+364 GTLLNPHN
-372 ESVTIT
+372 ESVTVT
-378 PKRLTDSENDSEG
+378 PANFTDS
-391 ENDSSSEISS
+391 DSSSEI
-401 EASIEASNEGK
+401 K
-412 IYRDLAFEQAV
+412 LYRDLTFEQTV
-423 IDKLTRL
+423 LDKLTTL
-430 KFSLVPIPKRYA
+430 KFIAQPKPKRYT
-442 FINAEYL
+442 FTNEDYL
-449 NKDASL
+449 NKDK
-455 ADKTP
+455 DP
-460 KFSMMLQ
+460 KFSMLMQ
-467 GRYAWHQFLDQEIPL
+467 GRYFWHHFLHQEVQL

-487 WHISFADA
+487 WNITFADN
-495 FYFKSLATDSIF
+495 FYFKALSTDSIF
-507 DAEVIETDDH
+507 DAEVIETHDH

-544 QLPRSALLDRDKVDR
+544 QLPKSVLLDR
-559 DKIDGEKVAHE
+559 
-570 NVDQDGLVI
+570 
-579 EKEPLI
+579 EKEQLMA
-585 SPDTPI
+585 PDSPI
-591 YVDLDNGEFVALRYQ
+591 YVDLDNGNFVALRYE

-633 RFQGHQTLSMLDDQ
+633 RFQSHQTLSMLDDQ
-647 GMITA
+647 AIIATGT
-652 GASRLRE
+652 SKLRV
-659 LADKLKNFQKITA
+659 LADKLKNFQQ
-672 VTLPTGLNAT
+672 VTSVAIPVGLNAT

-723 IEKQQGRLTKPVL
+723 IEKQQGRLNKPVL

-746 WANEIEK
+746 WANEIDK
-753 FTPELS
+753 FTPQLS
-759 YQVLHGTKRY
+759 YQVLHGSKRKE
-769 QHFGCLQRL
+769 HFGCL
-778 EGSEGVKKP
+778 EGFEGP
-787 VDLIITSY
+787 EGNENQVDIIITSY
-795 ALLTKD
+795 ALITKD
-801 LDLYCQHKFYYL
+801 LEYYSEQKFYYL
-813 ILDEAHYI
+813 VLDEAHYI
-821 KNPKTKLY
+821 KNTKTKLY
-829 QAFQSLRAQH
+829 QAFLSLKAQH

-871 QFTKIFRNP
+871 QFTKLFRTP

-885 DQERKQLLN
+885 ELERKQLLN

-916 TIIIQTLRIEG
+916 TEIIQKLRIEG

-948 AEKGLKRSQIEV
+948 ADKGLKRSQIEV

-980 GAKKVNKS
+980 GAKKVEQS

-1002 DEGRR
+1002 DEGRK

-1016 MLALIEEELVAADIG
+1016 MLALIENELVDAGIG
-1031 FVKLTGATTK
+1031 YVKLTGSTTK

-1115 EEKIL
+1115 EEKIQ

-1132 LLSEEVSDKKLSLTD
+1132 LLSEEVSDNKLSLTD
-1147 DILGALLAPLD
+1147 DILGSLLAPLS

>member
-1 MAKNIF
+1 MATNTF
-7 TPELLEQHFTKNEWK
+7 TPELLEKHFAKNEWK
-22 KGTRIYQADGIK
+22 KGTRIFQAKGIK
-34 TCALDGEIIRGVVF
+34 TCALDGEIIRGVVY
-48 SERSNQSTYLTRLVL
+48 SERSRQSTYLTRLVL
-63 NIKHDG
+63 NIKNDG
-69 IASYCDCYV
+69 IASYCDCYI

-94 EHFDRNSIATPERV
+94 EHFDQNSIATSEKV
-108 IDRWLS
+108 IDKWLS
-114 HFQAQPSR
+114 RFQAQPSR
-122 YQPNPQQKSLLYFL
+122 YQPNSQQKSLLYFL
-136 KPNGFNEDDY
+136 KPNSYNEDDY
-146 YTLAIKSTRAKKS
+146 FTLGIKSARPKNS

-169 YSTSSLIN
+169 FSASSLIN
-177 SAYATNEDV
+177 SAYANNDDV
-186 AVITEVMRTNQF
+186 AVLTELIRTNQY
-198 GDDIKYFDLFAQIIK
+198 GDNIKYFDLFERIIK

-218 WDAKFNLDQA
+218 WQTSYDLNEAV
-228 ITLSEP
+228 TLGEP
-234 IEAEWQWLALDNN
+234 LEAQWQWIALDNK

-254 FNEPSSSI
+254 FMEPSTSI
-262 QIIKAQPLCFYDEE
+262 LIIKAQPLCYYDE
-276 KNCFGQINTN
+276 KNNCFGKINTN
-286 TRCDFEADLLNSPIF
+286 TQCNFEADLLNSPVF
-301 EEDRLPWVMNKLS
+301 EEDKLPWVMNKLS

-328 TQFSQDLT
+328 TEYSQELT
-336 KPEVHLYFSTPLEK
+336 KPEVHLHFSTPREAD
-350 NPQTGNVRVNFSYQ
+350 PQSGFVKVNFSYQ

-372 ESVTIT
+372 ESVTVT
-378 PKRLTDSENDSEG
+378 PKNSSASDNDNENENDK
-391 ENDSSSEISS
+391 
-401 EASIEASNEGK
+401 K
-412 IYRDLAFEQAV
+412 IKLYRDLTFEQAV
-423 IDKLTRL
+423 IDKLTTL
-430 KFSLVPIPKRYA
+430 KFTVQPKAKRYT
-442 FINAEYL
+442 FTNEDYL
-449 NKDASL
+449 NK
-455 ADKTP
+455 DKTP
-460 KFSMMLQ
+460 KFSMLMQ
-467 GRYAWHQFLDQEIPL
+467 GRYLWHHFLHQEVQPL
-482 LKDLG
+482 KNLG
-487 WHISFADA
+487 WQITFTDD
-495 FYFKSLATDSIF
+495 FYYKALATDSVF
-507 DAEVIETDDH
+507 DAEVIQTDDH

-544 QLPRSALLDRDKVDR
+544 QLPKSALLDR
-559 DKIDGEKVAHE
+559 
-570 NVDQDGLVI
+570 
-579 EKEPLI
+579 EKEKLI
-585 SPDTPI
+585 SPDSPI
-591 YVDLDNGEFVALRYQ
+591 YVDLENGDFVALRYQ

-622 ALNKD
+622 ALNKN

-647 GMITA
+647 GMIAT
-652 GASRLRE
+652 GTSKLRS
-659 LADKLKNFQKITA
+659 LADKLKDFQQ
-672 VTLPTGLNAT
+672 VTTVPVPEGLNAT

-753 FTPELS
+753 FTPQLS
-759 YQVLHGTKRY
+759 YRVLHGSKRQ
-769 QHFGCLQRL
+769 QHFDCFEGL
-778 EGSEGVKKP
+778 ENQ
-787 VDLIITSY
+787 VDIIITSY
-795 ALLTKD
+795 ALITKD
-801 LDLYCQHKFYYL
+801 LALYSQQKFYYL
-813 ILDEAHYI
+813 VLDEAHYI
-821 KNPKTKLY
+821 KNTKTKLY
-829 QAFQSLRAQH
+829 QAFLTLKAQH

-871 QFTKIFRNP
+871 QFTKLFRTP

-885 DQERKQLLN
+885 EQERKQLLN

-916 TIIIQTLRIEG
+916 TEIIQKLRIEG
-927 KQAELY
+927 QQAELY

-948 AEKGLKRSQIEV
+948 ADKGLKRSQIEV

-980 GAKKVNKS
+980 GAKKVNQS

-1002 DEGRR
+1002 AEGRK

-1016 MLALIEEELVAADIG
+1016 MLALIEDELVAEGID
-1031 FVKLTGATTK
+1031 FVKLTGSTTN
-1041 RQEVVDKFQRGDVPV
+1041 RQAVVDKFQEGEVPV

-1115 EEKIL
+1115 EEKIQ

-1132 LLSEEVSDKKLSLTD
+1132 LLSEEVSDNKLSLTD
-1147 DILGALLAPLD
+1147 DILGSLLAPLS

>member
-1 MAKNIF
+1 MATNTF
-7 TPELLEQHFTKNEWK
+7 TPELLEKHFAKNEWK
-22 KGTRIYQADGIK
+22 KGTRIFQAKGIK
-34 TCALDGEIIRGVVF
+34 TCALDGEIIRGVVY
-48 SERSNQSTYLTRLVL
+48 SERSRQSTYLTRLVL
-63 NIKHDG
+63 NIKNDG
-69 IASYCDCYV
+69 IASYCDCYI

-94 EHFDRNSIATPERV
+94 EHFDQNSIATSEKV
-108 IDRWLS
+108 IDKWLS
-114 HFQAQPSR
+114 RFQAQPTR
-122 YQPNPQQKSLLYFL
+122 YQPNSQQKSLLYFL
-136 KPNGFNEDDY
+136 KPNSYNEDDY
-146 YTLAIKSTRAKKS
+146 FTLGIKSARPKNS

-169 YSTSSLIN
+169 FSASSLIN
-177 SAYATNEDV
+177 SAYANNDDV
-186 AVITEVMRTNQF
+186 AVLTELIRTNQY
-198 GDDIKYFDLFAQIIK
+198 GDNIKYFDLFERIIK

-218 WDAKFNLDQA
+218 WQTSYDLNEA
-228 ITLSEP
+228 ITLGDP
-234 IEAEWQWLALDNN
+234 IEAQWQWLALDNK

-254 FNEPSSSI
+254 FMEPSTNI
-262 QIIKAQPLCFYDEE
+262 LIIKAQPLCYYDE
-276 KNCFGQINTN
+276 KNNCFGKINTN
-286 TRCDFEADLLNSPIF
+286 TQCNFEADLLNSPIF
-301 EEDRLPWVMNKLS
+301 EEDKLPWVMNKLS

-328 TQFSQDLT
+328 TEYSQELT
-336 KPEVHLYFSTPLEK
+336 KPEVHLHFSTPREAD
-350 NPQTGNVRVNFSYQ
+350 PQSGFVKVNFSYQ

-372 ESVTIT
+372 ESVTVT
-378 PKRLTDSENDSEG
+378 PKNLSENDN
-391 ENDSSSEISS
+391 ENETDK
-401 EASIEASNEGK
+401 K
-412 IYRDLAFEQAV
+412 IKLYRDLTFEQAV
-423 IDKLTRL
+423 IDKLTTL
-430 KFSLVPIPKRYA
+430 KFTVQPKAKRYT
-442 FINAEYL
+442 FTNEDYL
-449 NKDASL
+449 NK
-455 ADKTP
+455 DKTP
-460 KFSMMLQ
+460 KFSMLMQ
-467 GRYAWHQFLDQEIPL
+467 GRYLWHHFLHQEVQPL
-482 LKDLG
+482 KNLG
-487 WHISFADA
+487 WHITFTDD
-495 FYFKSLATDSIF
+495 FYYKALATDSVF
-507 DAEVIETDDH
+507 DAEVIQTDDH

-544 QLPRSALLDRDKVDR
+544 QLPKSALLDR
-559 DKIDGEKVAHE
+559 
-570 NVDQDGLVI
+570 
-579 EKEPLI
+579 EKEKLI
-585 SPDTPI
+585 SPDSPI
-591 YVDLDNGEFVALRYQ
+591 YVDLDNGDFVALRYQ

-622 ALNKD
+622 ALNKN

-647 GMITA
+647 GMIAT
-652 GASRLRE
+652 GTSKLRN
-659 LADKLKNFQKITA
+659 LADKLRDFQQ
-672 VTLPTGLNAT
+672 VTTVPVPEGLNAT

-753 FTPELS
+753 FTPQLS
-759 YQVLHGTKRY
+759 YRVLHGSKRQ
-769 QHFGCLQRL
+769 QHFDCF
-778 EGSEGVKKP
+778 EGHENQ
-787 VDLIITSY
+787 VDIIITSY
-795 ALLTKD
+795 ALITKD
-801 LDLYCQHKFYYL
+801 LALYSQQKFYYL
-813 ILDEAHYI
+813 VLDEAHYI
-821 KNPKTKLY
+821 KNTKTKLY
-829 QAFQSLRAQH
+829 QAFLTLKAQH

-871 QFTKIFRNP
+871 QFTKLFRTP

-885 DQERKQLLN
+885 EQERKQLLN

-916 TIIIQTLRIEG
+916 TEIIQKLRIEG
-927 KQAELY
+927 QQAELY

-948 AEKGLKRSQIEV
+948 ADKGLKRSQIEV

-980 GAKKVNKS
+980 GAKKVNQS

-1002 DEGRR
+1002 AEGRK

-1016 MLALIEEELVAADIG
+1016 MLALIEDELVAEGID
-1031 FVKLTGATTK
+1031 FVKLTGSTTN
-1041 RQEVVDKFQRGDVPV
+1041 RQAVVDKFQEGEVPV

-1115 EEKIL
+1115 EEKIQ

-1132 LLSEEVSDKKLSLTD
+1132 LLSEEVSDNKLSLTD
-1147 DILGALLAPLD
+1147 DILGSLLAPLS

>member
-1 MAKNIF
+1 MAKNTF

-22 KGTRIYQADGIK
+22 KGARIFNANGVK

-48 SERSNQSTYLTRLVL
+48 SERSNQSSYLTRLVFDG
-63 NIKHDG
+63 KSDG

-78 GRDCKHGAA
+78 GRDCKHGSA
-87 LAQCFIH
+87 LAHCFIH
-94 EHFDRNSIATPERV
+94 EHFDRNSIATSEIV
-108 IDRWLS
+108 IDKWLNR
-114 HFQAQPSR
+114 FQAQPSR
-122 YQPNPQQKSLLYFL
+122 YQPNTQQKSLLYFL
-136 KPNGFNEDDY
+136 KPSTYNEDDFF
-146 YTLAIKSTRAKKS
+146 TLGIKSSRSKNS
-159 GGWSSSLGSE
+159 GGWSTSLSGESSA
-169 YSTSSLIN
+169 SSLIN
-177 SAYATNEDV
+177 SAYANKNDIDV
-186 AVITEVMRTNQF
+186 LTDLMRTNQF
-198 GDDIKYFDLFAQIIK
+198 GDSIKYYDLFERIVK

-218 WDAKFNLDQA
+218 WHTNYDLNEP

-234 IEAEWQWLALDNN
+234 LEAEWQWLALGNN
-247 LHTLKLV
+247 LHTLQLILMQ
-254 FNEPSSSI
+254 PSTSVR
-262 QIIKAQPLCFYDEE
+262 IIKAQPLCFYDEQ
-276 KNCFGQINTN
+276 KNCFGKINTN
-286 TRCDFEADLLNSPIF
+286 TQCDFEAGLLNSPIF
-301 EEDRLPWVMNKLS
+301 EEDKLPWIMSKLS
-314 MSLGDAVQRLPKPK
+314 MSLGDAVKKLPKPK
-328 TQFSQDLT
+328 TEFSQELT
-336 KPEVHLYFSTPLEK
+336 KPDVYLHFSTPSEA
-350 NPQTGNVRVNFSYQ
+350 NPQTGFVRVNFSYQ
-364 GNLVNPHN
+364 GSLVNPHN

-378 PKRLTDSENDSEG
+378 PSNLGDS
-391 ENDSSSEISS
+391 
-401 EASIEASNEGK
+401 K
-412 IYRDLAFEQAV
+412 VKLYRDLTFEQMV
-423 IDKLTRL
+423 IDKLTTL
-430 KFSLVPIPKRYA
+430 KFTPQPKPKRYT
-442 FINAEYL
+442 FTNEDYL
-449 NKDASL
+449 NKD
-455 ADKTP
+455 KVP
-460 KFSMMLQ
+460 KYSMLMQ
-467 GRYAWHQFLDQEIPL
+467 SRYFWHRFLHQEVQL

-487 WHISFADA
+487 WHISFADN
-495 FYFKSLATDSIF
+495 FYYKALSTDSVF
-507 DAEVIETDDH
+507 DAEITETADH

-539 LGAIE
+539 LSAIE
-544 QLPRSALLDRDKVDR
+544 QLPKSALLDRDK
-559 DKIDGEKVAHE
+559 
-570 NVDQDGLVI
+570 
-579 EKEPLI
+579 EPLI
-585 SPDTPI
+585 SPDSPI
-591 YVDLDNGEFVALRYQ
+591 YVDLDNGDFVALRYQ

-622 ALNKD
+622 ALNKN

-647 GMITA
+647 GLIAT
-652 GASRLRE
+652 GASKLRI
-659 LADKLKNFQKITA
+659 LAEKLKDFQR
-672 VTLPTGLNAT
+672 VTTVPIPTGLNAT

-753 FTPELS
+753 FTPQLS
-759 YQVLHGTKRY
+759 YQVLHGTKRKE
-769 QHFGCLQRL
+769 HFDCFEGL
-778 EGSEGVKKP
+778 ENQ
-787 VDLIITSY
+787 VDIIITSY
-795 ALLTKD
+795 ALITKD
-801 LDLYCQHKFYYL
+801 LAHYCEQKFYYL
-813 ILDEAHYI
+813 VLDEAHYI
-821 KNPKTKLY
+821 KNTKTKLY
-829 QAFQSLRAQH
+829 QAFLTLKAQH

-871 QFTKIFRNP
+871 QFTKLFRTP

-885 DQERKQLLN
+885 ELERKQLLN

-916 TIIIQTLRIEG
+916 TEIIQTLRIEG
-927 KQAELY
+927 QQAELY

-948 AEKGLKRSQIEV
+948 ADKGIKRSQIEV

-980 GAKKVNKS
+980 GAKKVNQS
-988 AKLDYLMETLPEQI
+988 AKLEYLMETLPEQI
-1002 DEGRR
+1002 EEGRK

-1016 MLALIEEELVAADIG
+1016 MLSLIEEELIEAGIG
-1031 FVKLTGATTK
+1031 YVKLTGSTTK
-1041 RQEVVDKFQRGDVPV
+1041 RQEVVDTFQRGEVPV

-1101 KPVFVYKYIIENSI
+1101 KPVFVYKLIIENSI
-1115 EEKIL
+1115 EEKIQ
-1120 KIQQNKAELAKA
+1120 KIQQNKAELANA
-1132 LLSEEVSDKKLSLTD
+1132 LLSEEVSDSKLSLTD
-1147 DILGALLAPLD
+1147 DILGSLLAPLS

>member
-1 MAKNIF
+1 MAKNTF
-7 TPELLEQHFTKNEWK
+7 TPELLEQHFSKNEWK
-22 KGTRIYQADGIK
+22 KGSRIFQANGIK
-34 TCALDGEIIRGVVF
+34 TCALDGETIRGVVF
-48 SERSNQSTYLTRLVL
+48 SERSREVSYLTRLVF
-63 NIKHDG
+63 DG
-69 IASYCDCYV
+69 KFDDISSYCDCYV

-87 LAQCFIH
+87 LAQCFIG
-94 EHFDRNSIATPERV
+94 EHFDQNNTASSEKV
-108 IDRWLS
+108 IDKWLS
-114 HFQAQPSR
+114 RFQAQPSR
-122 YQPNPQQKSLLYFL
+122 YQSNSQHKALLYFL
-136 KPNGFNEDDY
+136 KPNSYNEDDY
-146 YTLAIKSTRAKKS
+146 YTLGIKSARAKNS
-159 GGWSSSLGSE
+159 GGWSHALSGEHSA
-169 YSTSSLIN
+169 STLIN

-186 AVITEVMRTNQF
+186 DVLTELMRTNQF
-198 GDDIKYFDLFAQIIK
+198 GDNIKYFDLFERIIK

-218 WDAKFNLDQA
+218 WHTNYDLNEAM
-228 ITLSEP
+228 TLGEP
-234 IEAEWQWLALDNN
+234 LEAQWQWLALGNQ
-247 LHTLKLV
+247 LHTLQLI
-254 FNEPSSSI
+254 FMEPSSSI
-262 QIIKAQPLCFYDEE
+262 IIIKAQPLCYYDEE

-286 TRCDFEADLLNSPIF
+286 TQCNFEADLLNSPVF
-301 EEDRLPWVMNKLS
+301 EEDKLPWIMSKLS
-314 MSLGDAVQRLPKPK
+314 MSLGEAVQRLPKPK
-328 TQFSQDLT
+328 TEFSQELT
-336 KPEVHLYFSTPLEK
+336 KPEVYLHFSTPAEA
-350 NPQTGNVRVNFSYQ
+350 NPQTGTVRVNFSYR
-364 GNLVNPHN
+364 GTLVNPHN
-372 ESVTIT
+372 ESLTVS
-378 PKRLTDSENDSEG
+378 PANLTDN
-391 ENDSSSEISS
+391 
-401 EASIEASNEGK
+401 K
-412 IYRDLAFEQAV
+412 VKLYRDLAFEQTV
-423 IDKLTRL
+423 IDKLTTL
-430 KFSLVPIPKRYA
+430 KFSAQPKPKRYT
-442 FINAEYL
+442 FTNEDYL
-449 NKDASL
+449 NKD
-455 ADKTP
+455 KTP
-460 KFSMMLQ
+460 KYTMLMQ
-467 GRYAWHQFLDQEIPL
+467 GRYCWHHFLHQEVQV
-482 LKDLG
+482 LKDLD
-487 WHISFADA
+487 WHISFTDD
-495 FYFKSLATDSIF
+495 FYYKALATDSVF

-544 QLPRSALLDRDKVDR
+544 QLPKSALVDR
-559 DKIDGEKVAHE
+559 
-570 NVDQDGLVI
+570 
-579 EKEPLI
+579 EKEQMI
-585 SPDTPI
+585 APDSPI
-591 YVDLDNGEFVALRYQ
+591 YVDLDNGDFVALRYQ

-622 ALNKD
+622 ALNND
-627 GTMELS
+627 GTLALS

-647 GMITA
+647 GLIAT
-652 GASRLRE
+652 GTDKLRA
-659 LADKLKNFQKITA
+659 LADKLRDFQQ
-672 VTLPTGLNAT
+672 VTTVPVPEGLNAT

-716 QTLAHLL
+716 QALAHLL

-753 FTPELS
+753 FTPQLS
-759 YQVLHGTKRY
+759 YQVLHGSKRQ
-769 QHFGCLQRL
+769 QHFDCLESME
-778 EGSEGVKKP
+778 EGKNK
-787 VDLIITSY
+787 VDIIITSY
-795 ALLTKD
+795 ALIIKD
-801 LDLYCQHKFYYL
+801 LELYREQQFYYL

-821 KNPKTKLY
+821 KNTKTKLY
-829 QAFQSLRAQH
+829 QAFLLLKSQH

-871 QFTKIFRNP
+871 QFTKLFRTP
-880 IEKHG
+880 IEKHS

-907 KIATELPPK
+907 KIATELPAK
-916 TIIIQTLRIEG
+916 TEIIQTLRIEG

-948 AEKGLKRSQIEV
+948 ADKGLKRSQIEV

-980 GAKKVNKS
+980 GAKKVNQS

-1002 DEGRR
+1002 DEGRK

-1016 MLALIEEELVAADIG
+1016 MLALIEEELVGAGID
-1031 FVKLTGATTK
+1031 FVKLTGSTTN
-1041 RQEVVDKFQRGDVPV
+1041 RQAVVDKFQQGEVPV

-1115 EEKIL
+1115 EEKIQ
-1120 KIQQNKAELAKA
+1120 KIQQNKAALAKA
-1132 LLSEEVSDKKLSLTD
+1132 LLSEEVSDNKLSLTD
-1147 DILGALLAPLD
+1147 DILSSLLAPLS

>member
-22 KGTRIYQADGIK
+22 KGARLFQASGIK
-34 TCALDGEIIRGVVF
+34 SCALDGETIRGVVF
-48 SERSNQSTYLTRLVL
+48 SERSNQSTYLTRIVF
-63 NIKHDG
+63 DG
-69 IASYCDCYV
+69 KFSDIASYCDCYV

-87 LAQCFIH
+87 LAHCYIH
-94 EHFDRNSIATPERV
+94 EHFDRSSIASAEKMV
-108 IDRWLS
+108 NKWLS
-114 HFQAQPSR
+114 NFQAQPSR
-122 YQPNPQQKSLLYFL
+122 YPPNTQQKSLLYFL
-136 KPNGFNEDDY
+136 KPNIYNEDDY
-146 YTLAIKSTRAKKS
+146 FTLDIKSAKPTNS
-159 GGWSSSLGSE
+159 GGWSNSLGSE
-169 YSTSSLIN
+169 FSANTLIN
-177 SAYATNEDV
+177 SAYANNDDV
-186 AVITEVMRTNQF
+186 AVLTELMRTNQF
-198 GDDIKYFDLFAQIIK
+198 GETIKYFDLFERIIK

-218 WDAKFNLDQA
+218 WHKNYDLNAP

-234 IEAEWQWLALDNN
+234 LEAKWEWLALGNN
-247 LHTLKLV
+247 LHTLQLILK
-254 FNEPSSSI
+254 EPSKSI
-262 QIIKAQPLCFYDEE
+262 LIIKAQPLCFYDEE
-276 KNCFGQINTN
+276 KNCFGNINTN
-286 TRCDFEADLLNSPIF
+286 TQSDFEAGLLNSPIF
-301 EEDRLPWVMNKLS
+301 EEDSLPWVMNKLS
-314 MSLGDAVQRLPKPK
+314 MSLGDAVKRLPKPK
-328 TQFSQDLT
+328 TKFSQELT
-336 KPEVHLYFSTPLEK
+336 EPDVYLHFSTPVK
-350 NPQTGNVRVNFSYQ
+350 SNRQTGYVQVDFSYH
-364 GNLVNPHN
+364 GCLVNPHN
-372 ESVTIT
+372 ESVTVT
-378 PKRLTDSENDSEG
+378 PPNL
-391 ENDSSSEISS
+391 SSSEI
-401 EASIEASNEGK
+401 K
-412 IYRDLAFEQAV
+412 LYRDLAFEQTV
-423 IDKLTRL
+423 IDKLTTL
-430 KFSLVPIPKRYA
+430 KFIAQPKPKRYT
-442 FINAEYL
+442 YTTL
-449 NKDASL
+449 DDL
-455 ADKTP
+455 DRDKTP
-460 KFSMMLQ
+460 DFSMLMQ
-467 GRYAWHQFLDQEIPL
+467 GSFLWQRFLHQEVQS

-487 WHISFADA
+487 WNISFADD
-495 FYFKSLATDSIF
+495 FYYKALATDSVF

-525 LTIDGKKMPAFPIL
+525 LTIDGRKMPAFPIL
-539 LGAIE
+539 LSAIE
-544 QLPRSALLDRDKVDR
+544 QLPRSALIDRDK
-559 DKIDGEKVAHE
+559 E
-570 NVDQDGLVI
+570 Q
-579 EKEPLI
+579 LI
-585 SPDTPI
+585 APDSPI
-591 YVDLDNGEFVALRYQ
+591 YVDLDNGDFVALRYK

-622 ALNKD
+622 ALSKD

-647 GMITA
+647 GMIAKGT
-652 GASRLRE
+652 SKLRV
-659 LADKLKNFQKITA
+659 LADKLKDFQE
-672 VTLPTGLNAT
+672 VTTVPVPEGLNAT

-746 WANEIEK
+746 WANEIDK
-753 FTPELS
+753 FTPQLS
-759 YQVLHGTKRY
+759 YQVLHGSKRKDHFACLENPEELETK
-769 QHFGCLQRL
+769 
-778 EGSEGVKKP
+778 
-787 VDLIITSY
+787 VDIIITSY
-795 ALLTKD
+795 ALITKD
-801 LDLYCQHKFYYL
+801 LEHYTEQKYYYL

-821 KNPKTKLY
+821 KNTKTKLY
-829 QAFQSLRAQH
+829 QAFLSLKAQH

-871 QFTKIFRNP
+871 QFTKLFRTP

-885 DQERKQLLN
+885 ELERKQLLN

-916 TIIIQTLRIEG
+916 TEIIQKLRIEG

-948 AEKGLKRSQIEV
+948 ADKGLKRSQIEV

-968 QVCNHPKLLSLE
+968 QVCNHPKLLKLE
-980 GAKKVNKS
+980 GAKRVNQS

-1002 DEGRR
+1002 DEGRK

-1016 MLALIEEELVAADIG
+1016 MLSLIEAELIEAGIG
-1031 FVKLTGATTK
+1031 YVKLTGSTTK
-1041 RQEVVDKFQRGDVPV
+1041 RQEVVDKFQSGEVPV

-1101 KPVFVYKYIIENSI
+1101 KPVFVYKLIIENSI
-1115 EEKIL
+1115 EEKIQ

-1132 LLSEEVSDKKLSLTD
+1132 LLSEEVSDNKLSLTD
-1147 DILGALLAPLD
+1147 DILGSLLSPLS

>member
-22 KGTRIYQADGIK
+22 KGARLFQASGIK
-34 TCALDGEIIRGVVF
+34 SCALDGETIRGVVF
-48 SERSNQSTYLTRLVL
+48 SERSNQSTYLTRIVF
-63 NIKHDG
+63 DG
-69 IASYCDCYV
+69 KFSDIASYCDCYI

-87 LAQCFIH
+87 LAQCYIH
-94 EHFDRNSIATPERV
+94 EHFDRNSIATAEKTV
-108 IDRWLS
+108 NKWLS
-114 HFQAQPSR
+114 NFQAQPSR
-122 YQPNPQQKSLLYFL
+122 YPPNTQQKSLLYFL
-136 KPNGFNEDDY
+136 KPNNYNHDDY
-146 YTLAIKSTRAKKS
+146 FNLEIKSAKPTNS
-159 GGWSSSLGSE
+159 GGWSNSFGSE
-169 YSTSSLIN
+169 FSANTLIN
-177 SAYATNEDV
+177 SAYANNDDV
-186 AVITEVMRTNQF
+186 AVLTELMRTNQF
-198 GDDIKYFDLFAQIIK
+198 GDTIKYFDLFERIIK

-218 WDAKFNLDQA
+218 WHKDYDLNDAM
-228 ITLSEP
+228 TLSEP
-234 IEAEWQWLALDNN
+234 LEAEWQWLALGNN
-247 LHTLKLV
+247 LHTLQLILKQ
-254 FNEPSSSI
+254 PSASI
-262 QIIKAQPLCFYDEE
+262 LIIKAQPLCFYDED
-276 KNCFGQINTN
+276 KNCFGKINTN
-286 TRCDFEADLLNSPIF
+286 TQSDFEAGLLNSPIF
-301 EEDRLPWVMNKLS
+301 EEDSLPWVMNKLS
-314 MSLGDAVQRLPKPK
+314 MSLGDAVKRLPKPK
-328 TQFSQDLT
+328 TQFSQELT
-336 KPEVHLYFSTPLEK
+336 KPEVYVHFSTPVAS
-350 NPQTGNVRVNFSYQ
+350 NRQTGYAQVSFSYQ
-364 GNLVNPHN
+364 GNLVNPHD
-372 ESVTIT
+372 ESVTVT
-378 PKRLTDSENDSEG
+378 PANLAVGDN
-391 ENDSSSEISS
+391 
-401 EASIEASNEGK
+401 SIEVK
-412 IYRDLAFEQAV
+412 IYRDLAFEQTV
-423 IDKLTRL
+423 IDKLTTL
-430 KFSLVPIPKRYA
+430 KFIAQAKPKRYT
-442 FINAEYL
+442 FTNEDEL
-449 NKDASL
+449 SKN
-455 ADKTP
+455 KTP
-460 KFSMMLQ
+460 NFSMLMQ
-467 GRYAWHQFLDQEIPL
+467 GSFFWQRFLHQEVQS

-487 WHISFADA
+487 WNISFADG
-495 FYFKSLATDSIF
+495 FYYKALATDSVF

-525 LTIDGKKMPAFPIL
+525 LTIDGRKMPAFPIL
-539 LGAIE
+539 LSAIE
-544 QLPRSALLDRDKVDR
+544 QLPRSALIDR
-559 DKIDGEKVAHE
+559 
-570 NVDQDGLVI
+570 
-579 EKEPLI
+579 EKEQLI
-585 SPDTPI
+585 APDSPI
-591 YVDLDNGEFVALRYQ
+591 YVDLDNGDFVALRYQ

-622 ALNKD
+622 ALSKD

-633 RFQGHQTLSMLDDQ
+633 RFQSHQTISMLDDQ
-647 GMITA
+647 GMIAKGTTK
-652 GASRLRE
+652 LRE
-659 LADKLKNFQKITA
+659 LADKLKDFQE
-672 VTLPTGLNAT
+672 VTTVPVPIGLKAT

-746 WANEIEK
+746 WANEIDK
-753 FTPELS
+753 FTPQLS
-759 YQVLHGTKRY
+759 YQVLHGSKRKNNFACLENPEELETK
-769 QHFGCLQRL
+769 
-778 EGSEGVKKP
+778 
-787 VDLIITSY
+787 VDIIITSY
-795 ALLTKD
+795 ALITKD
-801 LDLYCQHKFYYL
+801 LEYYTEQKYYYL

-821 KNPKTKLY
+821 KNTKTKLY
-829 QAFQSLRAQH
+829 QAFLSLKAQH

-871 QFTKIFRNP
+871 QFTKLFRTP

-885 DQERKQLLN
+885 ELERKQLLN

-916 TIIIQTLRIEG
+916 TEIIQKLRIEG

-948 AEKGLKRSQIEV
+948 ADKGLKRSQIEV

-968 QVCNHPKLLSLE
+968 QVCNHPKLLKLE
-980 GAKKVNKS
+980 GAKRVNQS
-988 AKLDYLMETLPEQI
+988 AKLEYLMETLPEQI

-1016 MLALIEEELVAADIG
+1016 MLSLIEAELIEAGIG
-1031 FVKLTGATTK
+1031 YVKLTGSTTK
-1041 RQEVVDKFQRGDVPV
+1041 RQEVVDKFQRGEVPV

-1101 KPVFVYKYIIENSI
+1101 KPVFVYKLIIENSI
-1115 EEKIL
+1115 EEKIQ

-1132 LLSEEVSDKKLSLTD
+1132 LLSEEVSDNKLSLTD
-1147 DILGALLAPLD
+1147 DILGSLLSPLS

>member
-1 MAKNIF
+1 MSKNTF
-7 TPELLEQHFTKNEWK
+7 TPELLERHFTKNEWK
-22 KGTRIYQADGIK
+22 KGTRIFNANGIK
-34 TCALDGEIIRGVVF
+34 TCALDGDIIRGVVF
-48 SERSNQSTYLTRLVL
+48 SERSRETSYLTRLVFDST
-63 NIKHDG
+63 HGDMS
-69 IASYCDCYV
+69 SYCDCYI

-94 EHFDRNSIATPERV
+94 DHFDHKSIATSEKV
-108 IDRWLS
+108 IDKWLS

-122 YQPNPQQKSLLYFL
+122 YPPNSQQKSLLYFL
-136 KPNGFNEDDY
+136 KPNSYNEDDFFN
-146 YTLAIKSTRAKKS
+146 LEIKSTKPKRN
-159 GGWSSSLGSE
+159 GGWSSSLSGE
-169 YSTSSLIN
+169 YSANSLIN
-177 SAYATNEDV
+177 SAYANNDDV
-186 AVITEVMRTNQF
+186 AVLTELMRTNQF
-198 GDDIKYFDLFAQIIK
+198 GDTIKYFDLFERIIK

-218 WDAKFNLDQA
+218 WHTHYNLDEA
-228 ITLSEP
+228 ITLGEP
-234 IEAEWQWLALDNN
+234 LEAEWQWLALDNK
-247 LHTLKLV
+247 LHTLQLI
-254 FNEPSSSI
+254 FMQPSSSI
-262 QIIKAQPLCFYDEE
+262 SIIKAQPLCYYDEE
-276 KNCFGQINTN
+276 KNCFGRINTN
-286 TRCDFEADLLNSPIF
+286 TQCNFEADLLNSPIF
-301 EEDRLPWVMNKLS
+301 EEDKLPWVLNKLS

-328 TQFSQDLT
+328 TEFSQELS
-336 KPEVHLYFSTPLEK
+336 KPDVYLHFSTPSK
-350 NPQTGNVRVNFSYQ
+350 SSPQMGYVQVNFSYQ
-364 GNLVNPHN
+364 GCLVNPHN
-372 ESVTIT
+372 DSATVSPSNLVDNESTIEV
-378 PKRLTDSENDSEG
+378 KL
-391 ENDSSSEISS
+391 
-401 EASIEASNEGK
+401 
-412 IYRDLAFEQAV
+412 YRDLAYEQTV
-423 IDKLTRL
+423 IDKLATL
-430 KFSLVPIPKRYA
+430 KFITQPKPKLYT
-442 FINAEYL
+442 FTNQDYL
-449 NKDASL
+449 NKNKA
-455 ADKTP
+455 P
-460 KFSMMLQ
+460 KFSMLMEAP
-467 GRYAWHQFLDQEIPL
+467 YYWHHFLHQEVTL

-487 WHISFADA
+487 WHISFADN
-495 FYFKSLATDSIF
+495 FYYKALSTDSVF
-507 DAEVIETDDH
+507 DAEVIETTDDH

-539 LGAIE
+539 LSAIE
-544 QLPRSALLDRDKVDR
+544 QLPKSALLDR
-559 DKIDGEKVAHE
+559 
-570 NVDQDGLVI
+570 
-579 EKEPLI
+579 EKEQLI
-585 SPDTPI
+585 SPDAPI
-591 YVDLDNGEFVALRYQ
+591 YVDLENGDFVALRYQ

-622 ALNKD
+622 ALNND

-647 GMITA
+647 GLIAT
-652 GASRLRE
+652 GTSKLRA
-659 LADKLKNFQKITA
+659 LAEKLKDFQK
-672 VTLPTGLNAT
+672 VTTVDVPEGLNAT

-716 QTLAHLL
+716 QALAHLL
-723 IEKQQGRLTKPVL
+723 IEKQQGRLTKPIL

-753 FTPELS
+753 FTPQLS
-759 YQVLHGTKRY
+759 YQVLHGTKRH
-769 QHFGCLQRL
+769 QHFGCLERH
-778 EGSEGVKKP
+778 EGDENN
-787 VDLIITSY
+787 VDIVITSY
-795 ALLTKD
+795 ALITKD
-801 LDLYCQHKFYYL
+801 LELYREQKFYYL

-821 KNPKTKLY
+821 KNTKTKLY
-829 QAFQSLRAQH
+829 QAFMSLKAQH

-871 QFTKIFRNP
+871 QFSKLFRTP

-885 DQERKQLLN
+885 ELERKQLLN

-916 TIIIQTLRIEG
+916 TEIIQTLRIEG

-948 AEKGLKRSQIEV
+948 ADKGLKRSQIEV

-980 GAKKVNKS
+980 GAKEVNQS

-1002 DEGRR
+1002 AEGRK

-1016 MLALIEEELVAADIG
+1016 MLALIEDELVAENID

-1041 RQEVVDKFQRGDVPV
+1041 RQEVVDKFQEGEVPV

-1115 EEKIL
+1115 EEKIQ

-1132 LLSEEVSDKKLSLTD
+1132 LLSEEVSDNKLSLTD
-1147 DILGALLAPLD
+1147 DILDSLLSPLS

>member
-1 MAKNIF
+1 MTKNTF

-22 KGTRIYQADGIK
+22 KGARIFNANGIK
-34 TCALDGEIIRGVVF
+34 TCALDGEIIRGVVL
-48 SERSNQSTYLTRLVL
+48 SERSNQSSYLTRLVFD
-63 NIKHDG
+63 NKQEG

-87 LAQCFIH
+87 LAQCFINK
-94 EHFDRNSIATPERV
+94 HFDRNSIATSEKIV
-108 IDRWLS
+108 DNWLNR
-114 HFQAQPSR
+114 FQAQPTK
-122 YQPNPQQKSLLYFL
+122 YQPNTQQKSLLYFL
-136 KPNGFNEDDY
+136 KPSTYKEDDFF
-146 YTLAIKSTRAKKS
+146 TLGIRSARPKNS
-159 GGWSSSLGSE
+159 GGWSTSLSGESSA
-169 YSTSSLIN
+169 SSLIN
-177 SAYATNEDV
+177 SAYANNNDV
-186 AVITEVMRTNQF
+186 DVLTELIRTNQF
-198 GDDIKYFDLFAQIIK
+198 GDSIKYFDLFERIIK

-218 WDAKFNLDQA
+218 WQESYNLDQA

-234 IEAEWQWLALDNN
+234 LEAQWQWIALGNN
-247 LHTLKLV
+247 LHTLQLI
-254 FNEPSSSI
+254 FTEPSTSVR
-262 QIIKAQPLCFYDEE
+262 IIKAQPLCFYDEE
-276 KNCFGQINTN
+276 KNCFGKINTN
-286 TRCDFEADLLNSPIF
+286 THCDFEAGLLNSPIF
-301 EEDRLPWVMNKLS
+301 EEDKLPWIMSKLS
-314 MSLGDAVQRLPKPK
+314 MSLGDAVKRLPKPK
-328 TQFSQDLT
+328 TEFSQELT
-336 KPEVHLYFSTPLEK
+336 KPDVYLHFSTPLK
-350 NPQTGNVRVNFSYQ
+350 SNPQTGYVKVNFSYQ
-364 GNLVNPHN
+364 GCLVNPHD

-378 PKRLTDSENDSEG
+378 PSNFTDSDN
-391 ENDSSSEISS
+391 
-401 EASIEASNEGK
+401 ASK
-412 IYRDLAFEQAV
+412 IKLYRDLTFEQTV
-423 IDKLTRL
+423 IDKLTTL
-430 KFSLVPIPKRYA
+430 KFITQPKPKRYT
-442 FINAEYL
+442 FTNEDYV
-449 NKDASL
+449 NK
-455 ADKTP
+455 DKTP
-460 KFSMMLQ
+460 KYSMMMQTSHFWHRFLHQELQ
-467 GRYAWHQFLDQEIPL
+467 P

-487 WHISFADA
+487 WNISFADN
-495 FYFKSLATDSIF
+495 FYYKALSTDSIF
-507 DAEVIETDDH
+507 DAEIIETDDH

-539 LGAIE
+539 LSAIE
-544 QLPRSALLDRDKVDR
+544 QLPRAALMDR
-559 DKIDGEKVAHE
+559 
-570 NVDQDGLVI
+570 

-585 SPDTPI
+585 SPDSPI
-591 YVDLDNGEFVALRYQ
+591 YVDLEHGNFVALRYQ
-606 SVQPILK
+606 SVEPILK

-622 ALNKD
+622 ALNKN

-633 RFQGHQTLSMLDDQ
+633 RFQSHQTLSMLDDQ
-647 GMITA
+647 GLIAT
-652 GASRLRE
+652 GTNKLRV
-659 LADKLKNFQKITA
+659 LADKLKGFQQ
-672 VTLPTGLNAT
+672 VTTVDIPTGLNAT

-723 IEKQQGRLTKPVL
+723 IEKQQGRLDKPVL

-753 FTPELS
+753 FTPDLS
-759 YQVLHGTKRY
+759 YQVLHGSKRHE
-769 QHFGCLQRL
+769 HFGCI
-778 EGSEGVKKP
+778 EGGENQ
-787 VDLIITSY
+787 VDIIITSY
-795 ALLTKD
+795 ALITKD
-801 LDLYCQHKFYYL
+801 LAYYCEQKFYYL
-813 ILDEAHYI
+813 VLDEAHYI
-821 KNPKTKLY
+821 KNTKTKLY
-829 QAFQSLRAQH
+829 QAFLTLKAQH

-871 QFTKIFRNP
+871 QFTKLFRTP

-885 DQERKQLLN
+885 ELERKQLLN

-916 TIIIQTLRIEG
+916 TEIVQTLRIEG

-948 AEKGLKRSQIEV
+948 ADKGLKRSQIEV

-980 GAKKVNKS
+980 GAQKVNQS

-1002 DEGRR
+1002 DEGRK

-1016 MLALIEEELVAADIG
+1016 MLSLIEQELVDANIG
-1031 FVKLTGATTK
+1031 YVKLTGSTTK
-1041 RQEVVDKFQRGDVPV
+1041 RQEVVDKFQRGEVPV

-1101 KPVFVYKYIIENSI
+1101 KPVFVYKLIIENSI
-1115 EEKIL
+1115 EEKIQ

-1132 LLSEEVSDKKLSLTD
+1132 LLSEEVSDNKLSLTD
-1147 DILGALLAPLD
+1147 DILGSLLAPLS